1 MCYADKAFEVI
12 KGRSGKMKF
21 LLTAVNAKYIHS
33 NPAVYS
39 LKRYAGEYT
48 DAVEIAEYTIN
59 NRMEDILE
67 DIYRR
72 KPDVIGFSC
81 YIWNI
86 GMIEKLMG
94 ELHKL
99 MPALPVFLGGP
110 EVTYD
115 ADKLLE
121 KYPYVTGIF
130 IGEGEATFAEVVKYY
145 VTKEQV
151 EARCANPGE
160 QSAAGEKA
168 NVSEEKHKSLEDIPG
183 LMLRSGMTPAR
194 APLNLTEV
202 PFLYDDM
209 APFQN
214 RIIYY
219 ETQRGCPF
227 RCSYCLSSIDKTVR
241 FRDIN
246 VVKKELAFFLEKKV
260 KQVKFVDRTFNCN
273 HDHAMAVWQYLYE
286 HDNGVTNFHFEI
298 AGDILREDELA
309 LLKKLRPGLVQFEIG
324 VQSTNTDTLRE
335 IRRVMDIGKLKQVV
349 AAIKA
354 GHNIHVHLDLIAGL
368 PFENYDSFASSFDD
382 VYAMEPDQLQL
393 GFLKVLKGSH
403 MAEMAESYGLVYT
416 DYAPYEVLYTNWL
429 SFTEVCRLK
438 RIEEMVEIYYNSGQ
452 FAHSLPVML
461 ADYAASGEGTFA
473 KGAFAFYE
481 ALADFYEEQGFFVE
495 TPSRIYRYQALLSFA
510 KTIDPQREDLYKELL
525 TFDLYVRENAKSRPD
540 FACSLQEMQ
549 PDIHAF
555 YKKEEKERKYLPH
568 LSGIPAPQLS
578 RMTHLEPFRY
588 SVWETDVSE
597 IKKLAHRTFLLFDY
611 DHRNPLTKEAR
622 TVWLPNE

>member
-1 MCYADKAFEVI
+1 
-12 KGRSGKMKF
+12 MKF
-21 LLTAVNAKYIHS
+21 LLVAVNAKYIHS

-39 LKRYAGEYT
+39 LKRFAGEYT

-72 KPDVIGFSC
+72 KPDAIGFSC

-86 GMIEKLMG
+86 GMVEKLMG

-99 MPALPVFLGGP
+99 LPQLPVFLGGP

-115 ADKLLE
+115 ADKLLR
-121 KYPYVTGIF
+121 KYPYLTGIF
-130 IGEGEATFAEVVKYY
+130 IGEGEATFAQVVKYY
-145 VTKEQV
+145 VKK
-151 EARCANPGE
+151 NPE
-160 QSAAGEKA
+160 
-168 NVSEEKHKSLEDIPG
+168 SLEDIPG
-183 LMLRSGMTPAR
+183 LMLRSGMTPER
-194 APLNLTEV
+194 KPLNLTDV

-209 APFQN
+209 APFTN

-241 FRDIN
+241 FRDIE

-298 AGDILREDELA
+298 AGDILREDEIA
-309 LLKKLRPGLVQFEIG
+309 LVAKMRPGLVQFEIG

-335 IRRVMDIGKLKQVV
+335 IRRVMDIEKLKQVV
-349 AAIKA
+349 AALKA
-354 GHNIHVHLDLIAGL
+354 AHNVHIHLDLIAGL
-368 PFENYDSFASSFDD
+368 PYEDYDSFARSFDD
-382 VYAMEPDQLQL
+382 VYAMEPEQLQL
-393 GFLKVLKGSH
+393 GFLKVLKGSY

-429 SFTEVCRLK
+429 SFTEICRLK

-452 FAHSLPVML
+452 FAHSLPVMI
-461 ADYAASGEGTFA
+461 ADFGSRMAAGQQAFAEEQHGRAASEQ
-473 KGAFAFYE
+473 GAFAFYE
-481 ALADFYEEQGFFVE
+481 ALAAFYEEQGFFVE

-510 KTIDPQREDLYKELL
+510 KTIHPEREELYRELL
-525 TFDLYVRENAKSRPD
+525 LFDLYVRENLKSRPD
-540 FACSLQEMQ
+540 FAPDLHDLQSV
-549 PDIHAF
+549 IHAF
-555 YKKEEKERKYLPH
+555 YKKEESERRYLPH
-568 LSGIPAPQLS
+568 LSEIPAPQLS
-578 RMTHLEPFRY
+578 RMTHLEPFSY
-588 SVWETDVSE
+588 SVWATDVSE
-597 IKKLAHRTFLLFDY
+597 VKRLQEQEFLLFDY
-611 DHRNPLTKEAR
+611 DHRDPLTREAK
-622 TVWLPNE
+622 VLWPENV

>member
-1 MCYADKAFEVI
+1 
-12 KGRSGKMKF
+12 MKF
-21 LLTAVNAKYIHS
+21 LLVAVNAKYIHS

-39 LKRYAGEYT
+39 LKRFAGEYT

-72 KPDVIGFSC
+72 KPDAIGFSC

-86 GMIEKLMG
+86 GMVEKLMG

-99 MPALPVFLGGP
+99 LPKLPVFLGGP

-115 ADKLLE
+115 ADKLLR
-121 KYPYVTGIF
+121 KYPYLTGIF
-130 IGEGEATFAEVVKYY
+130 IGEGEATFAQVVKYY
-145 VTKEQV
+145 VKK
-151 EARCANPGE
+151 NPE
-160 QSAAGEKA
+160 
-168 NVSEEKHKSLEDIPG
+168 SLEDIPG

-194 APLNLTEV
+194 KPLNLTDV

-209 APFQN
+209 APFTN

-241 FRDIN
+241 FRDIE
-246 VVKKELAFFLEKKV
+246 VVKRELAFFLEKKV

-273 HDHAMAVWQYLYE
+273 HDHAMAVWQYIYE

-298 AGDILREDELA
+298 AGDILREDEIA
-309 LLKKLRPGLVQFEIG
+309 LVAKMRPGLVQFEIG

-335 IRRVMDIGKLKQVV
+335 IRRVMDIEKLKQVV
-349 AAIKA
+349 AALKA
-354 GHNIHVHLDLIAGL
+354 AHNVHIHLDLIAGL
-368 PFENYDSFASSFDD
+368 PYEDYDSFARSFDD
-382 VYAMEPDQLQL
+382 VYAMEPEQLQL
-393 GFLKVLKGSH
+393 GFLKVLKGSY

-429 SFTEVCRLK
+429 SFTEICRLK

-452 FAHSLPVML
+452 FAHSLPVMI
-461 ADYAASGEGTFA
+461 ADFGQ
-473 KGAFAFYE
+473 GAFAFYE

-510 KTIDPQREDLYKELL
+510 KTIHPEREELYKELL
-525 TFDLYVRENAKSRPD
+525 LFDLYVRENLKSRPD
-540 FACSLQEMQ
+540 FAPDLHDLQ
-549 PDIHAF
+549 PVIHAF
-555 YKKEEKERKYLPH
+555 YKKEESERRYLPH
-568 LSGIPAPQLS
+568 LSEIPAPQLS
-578 RMTHLEPFRY
+578 RMTHLEPFSY
-588 SVWETDVSE
+588 SVWATDVSE
-597 IKKLAHRTFLLFDY
+597 VKRLQEQAFLLFDY
-611 DHRNPLTKEAR
+611 DHRDPLTREAK
-622 TVWLPNE
+622 VLWPENV

>member
-1 MCYADKAFEVI
+1 
-12 KGRSGKMKF
+12 MKF
-21 LLTAVNAKYIHS
+21 LLVAVNAKYIHS

-39 LKRYAGEYT
+39 LKRFAGEYT

-86 GMIEKLMG
+86 GMVEKLMG

-99 MPALPVFLGGP
+99 LPKLPVFLGGP

-115 ADKLLE
+115 EDKLLR
-121 KYPYVTGIF
+121 KYPYLTGIF
-130 IGEGEATFAEVVKYY
+130 IGEGEATFAQVVKYY
-145 VTKEQV
+145 VKK
-151 EARCANPGE
+151 NPE
-160 QSAAGEKA
+160 
-168 NVSEEKHKSLEDIPG
+168 SLEDIPG
-183 LMLRSGMTPAR
+183 LMLRSGMTPER
-194 APLNLTEV
+194 KPLNLTDV

-209 APFQN
+209 APFTNQ
-214 RIIYY
+214 IIYY

-241 FRDIN
+241 FRDIE

-273 HDHAMAVWQYLYE
+273 HDHAMAVWQYLYD

-298 AGDILREDELA
+298 AGDILREDEIA
-309 LLKKLRPGLVQFEIG
+309 LVAKMRPGLVQFEIG

-335 IRRVMDIGKLKQVV
+335 IRRVMDIEKLKQVV
-349 AAIKA
+349 AALKA
-354 GHNIHVHLDLIAGL
+354 AHNVHIHLDLIAGL
-368 PFENYDSFASSFDD
+368 PYEDYDSFARSFDD
-382 VYAMEPDQLQL
+382 VYAMEPEQLQL
-393 GFLKVLKGSH
+393 GFLKVLKGSY

-429 SFTEVCRLK
+429 SFTEICRLK

-452 FAHSLPVML
+452 FAHSLPVMI
-461 ADYAASGEGTFA
+461 ADFGQ
-473 KGAFAFYE
+473 GAFAFYE

-510 KTIDPQREDLYKELL
+510 KSIHPERQELYKELL
-525 TFDLYVRENAKSRPD
+525 LFDLYVRENLKSRPD
-540 FACSLQEMQ
+540 FAPDLHDLQ
-549 PDIHAF
+549 PVIHAF
-555 YKKEEKERKYLPH
+555 YKKEESERRYLPH
-568 LSGIPAPQLS
+568 LSEIPAPQLS
-578 RMTHLEPFRY
+578 RMTHLEPFSY
-588 SVWETDVSE
+588 SVWATDVSGVKRLPE
-597 IKKLAHRTFLLFDY
+597 QAFLLFDY
-611 DHRNPLTKEAR
+611 DHRDPLTKEAK
-622 TVWLPNE
+622 VLWPENV

>member
-1 MCYADKAFEVI
+1 
-12 KGRSGKMKF
+12 MKF
-21 LLTAVNAKYIHS
+21 LLVAVNAKYIHS

-39 LKRYAGEYT
+39 LKRFAGEYT

-86 GMIEKLMG
+86 GMVEKLMG

-99 MPALPVFLGGP
+99 LPKLPVFLGGP

-115 ADKLLE
+115 ADKLLR
-121 KYPYVTGIF
+121 KYPYLTGIF
-130 IGEGEATFAEVVKYY
+130 IGEGEATFAQVVKYY
-145 VTKEQV
+145 VKK
-151 EARCANPGE
+151 NPE
-160 QSAAGEKA
+160 
-168 NVSEEKHKSLEDIPG
+168 SLEDIPG
-183 LMLRSGMTPAR
+183 LMLRSGMTPER
-194 APLNLTEV
+194 KPLNLTDV

-209 APFQN
+209 APFTN

-241 FRDIN
+241 FRDIE

-273 HDHAMAVWQYLYE
+273 HDHAMAVWQYLYD

-298 AGDILREDELA
+298 AGDILRENEIA
-309 LLKKLRPGLVQFEIG
+309 LVAKMRPGLVQFEIG

-335 IRRVMDIGKLKQVV
+335 IRRVMDIEKLKQVV
-349 AAIKA
+349 AALKA
-354 GHNIHVHLDLIAGL
+354 AHNVHIHLDLIAGL
-368 PFENYDSFASSFDD
+368 PYEDYDSFARSFDD
-382 VYAMEPDQLQL
+382 VYAMEPEQLQL
-393 GFLKVLKGSH
+393 GFLKVLKGSY

-429 SFTEVCRLK
+429 SFTEICRLK

-452 FAHSLPVML
+452 FAHSLPVMI
-461 ADYAASGEGTFA
+461 ADFGQ
-473 KGAFAFYE
+473 GAFAFYE

-510 KTIDPQREDLYKELL
+510 KTIHPERRELYKELL
-525 TFDLYVRENAKSRPD
+525 LFDLYVRENLKSRPD
-540 FACSLQEMQ
+540 FAPDLHDLQ
-549 PDIHAF
+549 PVIHAF
-555 YKKEEKERKYLPH
+555 YKKEESERRYLPH
-568 LSGIPAPQLS
+568 LSEIPAPQLS
-578 RMTHLEPFRY
+578 RMTHLEPFSY
-588 SVWETDVSE
+588 SVWATDVSE
-597 IKKLAHRTFLLFDY
+597 VKKLPEQAFLLFDY
-611 DHRNPLTKEAR
+611 DHRDPLTREAK
-622 TVWLPNE
+622 VLWPENV

>member
-1 MCYADKAFEVI
+1 
-12 KGRSGKMKF
+12 MKF
-21 LLTAVNAKYIHS
+21 LLVAVNAKYIHS

-39 LKRYAGEYT
+39 LKRFAGEYT

-72 KPDVIGFSC
+72 KPDVTGFSC

-86 GMIEKLMG
+86 GMVEKLMG

-99 MPALPVFLGGP
+99 LPGLPMFLGGP

-115 ADKLLE
+115 ADKLLR
-121 KYPYVTGIF
+121 KYPYLTGIF
-130 IGEGEATFAEVVKYY
+130 IGEGEATFAQVVKYY
-145 VTKEQV
+145 VKNAQ
-151 EARCANPGE
+151 AAGE
-160 QSAAGEKA
+160 EMPTGKQSAAGKEA
-168 NVSEEKHKSLEDIPG
+168 NVPDEEPESLEDIPG

-194 APLNLTEV
+194 KPLNLTDV

-209 APFQN
+209 APFTN

-241 FRDIN
+241 FRDIE

-260 KQVKFVDRTFNCN
+260 KQVKFVDRTFNCS
-273 HDHAMAVWQYLYE
+273 HDHAMAIWQYLYE

-298 AGDILREDELA
+298 AGDILREDEIA
-309 LLKKLRPGLVQFEIG
+309 LVAKMRPGLVQFEIG
-324 VQSTNTDTLRE
+324 VQSTNTETLRE
-335 IRRVMDIGKLKQVV
+335 IRRVMDIEKLKQVV
-349 AAIKA
+349 AALKA
-354 GHNIHVHLDLIAGL
+354 AHNVHIHLDLIAGL
-368 PFENYDSFASSFDD
+368 PYENYDSFARSFDD

-393 GFLKVLKGSH
+393 GFLKVLKGSY
-403 MAEMAESYGLVYT
+403 MAEMAESYGLAYT

-452 FAHSLPVML
+452 FAHSLPVMI
-461 ADYAASGEGTFA
+461 ADFGSKMAAGQQAFAEEQHGRAASGQGT
-473 KGAFAFYE
+473 FAFYE
-481 ALADFYEEQGFFVE
+481 ALAAFYEEQGFFVE
-495 TPSRIYRYQALLSFA
+495 TPSRVYRYQALLSFA
-510 KTIDPQREDLYKELL
+510 KTINPEHEELYKELL
-525 TFDLYVRENAKSRPD
+525 IFDLYVRENLKSRPD
-540 FACSLQEMQ
+540 FAPDLHELQPAM
-549 PDIHAF
+549 HAF
-555 YKKEEKERKYLPH
+555 YKKEETERKYLPH

-578 RMTHLEPFRY
+578 RMTHLEPFSY
-588 SVWETDVSE
+588 SVWATDVSE
-597 IKKLAHRTFLLFDY
+597 VKKLPEQAFLLFDY
-611 DHRNPLTKEAR
+611 DHRHPLTREAK
-622 TVWLPNE
+622 VLWLENV

>member
-1 MCYADKAFEVI
+1 
-12 KGRSGKMKF
+12 MKF
-21 LLTAVNAKYIHS
+21 LLVAVNAKYIHS

-39 LKRYAGEYT
+39 LKRFAGEYT

-72 KPDVIGFSC
+72 KPDAIGFSC

-86 GMIEKLMG
+86 GMVEKLMG

-99 MPALPVFLGGP
+99 LPRLPVFLGGP

-115 ADKLLE
+115 ADKLLR
-121 KYPYVTGIF
+121 KYPYLTGIF
-130 IGEGEATFAEVVKYY
+130 IGEGEATFAQVVKYY
-145 VTKEQV
+145 VKK
-151 EARCANPGE
+151 NPE
-160 QSAAGEKA
+160 
-168 NVSEEKHKSLEDIPG
+168 SLEDIPG
-183 LMLRSGMTPAR
+183 LMLRSGMTPER
-194 APLNLTEV
+194 KPLNLTDV

-209 APFQN
+209 APFTN

-241 FRDIN
+241 FRDIE

-298 AGDILREDELA
+298 AGDILREDEIA
-309 LLKKLRPGLVQFEIG
+309 LVAKMRPGLVQFEIG

-349 AAIKA
+349 AALKA
-354 GHNIHVHLDLIAGL
+354 AHNVHIHLDLIAGL
-368 PFENYDSFASSFDD
+368 PYEDYDSFARSFDD
-382 VYAMEPDQLQL
+382 VYAMEPEQLQL
-393 GFLKVLKGSH
+393 GFLKVLKGSY

-429 SFTEVCRLK
+429 SFTEICRLK

-452 FAHSLPVML
+452 FAHSLPVMIADFGSRMAAGQQAL
-461 ADYAASGEGTFA
+461 AEEQHGRAVSGQ
-473 KGAFAFYE
+473 GAFAFYE
-481 ALADFYEEQGFFVE
+481 DLAAFYEEQGFFVE

-510 KTIDPQREDLYKELL
+510 KTIHPEREELYRELL
-525 TFDLYVRENAKSRPD
+525 LFDLYVRENLKSRPD
-540 FACSLQEMQ
+540 FAPDLHDLQSV
-549 PDIHAF
+549 IHAF
-555 YKKEEKERKYLPH
+555 YKKEESERRYLPH
-568 LSGIPAPQLS
+568 LSEIPAPQLS
-578 RMTHLEPFRY
+578 RMTHLEPFSY
-588 SVWETDVSE
+588 SVWATDVSE
-597 IKKLAHRTFLLFDY
+597 VKRLQEQAFLLFDY
-611 DHRNPLTKEAR
+611 DHRDPLTREAK
-622 TVWLPNE
+622 VLWPENM

>member
-1 MCYADKAFEVI
+1 
-12 KGRSGKMKF
+12 MKF
-21 LLTAVNAKYIHS
+21 LLVAVNAKYIHS

-39 LKRYAGEYT
+39 LKRFAGEYT

-72 KPDVIGFSC
+72 KPDAIGFSC

-86 GMIEKLMG
+86 GMVEKLMG

-99 MPALPVFLGGP
+99 LPRLPVFLGGP

-115 ADKLLE
+115 ADKLLR
-121 KYPYVTGIF
+121 KYPYLTGIF
-130 IGEGEATFAEVVKYY
+130 IGEGEATFAQVVKYY
-145 VTKEQV
+145 VKK
-151 EARCANPGE
+151 NPE
-160 QSAAGEKA
+160 
-168 NVSEEKHKSLEDIPG
+168 SLEDIPG
-183 LMLRSGMTPAR
+183 LMLRSGMTPER
-194 APLNLTEV
+194 KPLNLTDV

-209 APFQN
+209 APFTN

-241 FRDIN
+241 FRDIE

-298 AGDILREDELA
+298 AGDILREDEIA
-309 LLKKLRPGLVQFEIG
+309 LVAKMRPGLVQFEIG

-335 IRRVMDIGKLKQVV
+335 IRRVMDIEKLKQVV
-349 AAIKA
+349 AALKA
-354 GHNIHVHLDLIAGL
+354 AHNVHIHLDLIAGL
-368 PFENYDSFASSFDD
+368 PYEDYDSFARSFDD
-382 VYAMEPDQLQL
+382 VYAMEPEQLQL
-393 GFLKVLKGSH
+393 GFLKVLKGSY

-429 SFTEVCRLK
+429 SFTEICRLK

-452 FAHSLPVML
+452 FAHSLPVMIADFGSRMAAGQQAL
-461 ADYAASGEGTFA
+461 AEEQHGRAVSGQ
-473 KGAFAFYE
+473 GAFAFYE
-481 ALADFYEEQGFFVE
+481 ALAAFYEEQGFFVE

-510 KTIDPQREDLYKELL
+510 KTIHPEREELYKELL
-525 TFDLYVRENAKSRPD
+525 LFDLYVRENLKSRPD
-540 FACSLQEMQ
+540 FAPDLHDLQ
-549 PDIHAF
+549 PVIHAF
-555 YKKEEKERKYLPH
+555 YKKEESERRYLPH
-568 LSGIPAPQLS
+568 LSEIPAPQLS
-578 RMTHLEPFRY
+578 RMTHLEPFSY
-588 SVWETDVSE
+588 SVWATDVSE
-597 IKKLAHRTFLLFDY
+597 VKRLPEQEFLLFDY
-611 DHRNPLTKEAR
+611 DHRDPLTREAK
-622 TVWLPNE
+622 VLWPENV

>member
-1 MCYADKAFEVI
+1 
-12 KGRSGKMKF
+12 MKF
-21 LLTAVNAKYIHS
+21 LLVAVNAKYIHS

-39 LKRYAGEYT
+39 LKRFAGEYT

-72 KPDVIGFSC
+72 KPDAIGFSC

-86 GMIEKLMG
+86 GMVEKLMG

-99 MPALPVFLGGP
+99 LPQLPVFLGGP

-115 ADKLLE
+115 ADKLLR
-121 KYPYVTGIF
+121 KYPYLTGIF
-130 IGEGEATFAEVVKYY
+130 IGEGEATFAQVVKYY
-145 VTKEQV
+145 VKK
-151 EARCANPGE
+151 NPE
-160 QSAAGEKA
+160 
-168 NVSEEKHKSLEDIPG
+168 SLEDIPG
-183 LMLRSGMTPAR
+183 LMLRSGMTPER
-194 APLNLTEV
+194 KPLNLTDV

-209 APFQN
+209 APFTN

-241 FRDIN
+241 FRDIE

-298 AGDILREDELA
+298 AGDILREDEIA
-309 LLKKLRPGLVQFEIG
+309 LVAKMRPGLVQFEIG

-335 IRRVMDIGKLKQVV
+335 IRRVMDIEKLKQVV
-349 AAIKA
+349 AALKA
-354 GHNIHVHLDLIAGL
+354 AHNVHIHLDLIAGL
-368 PFENYDSFASSFDD
+368 PYEDYDSFARSFDD
-382 VYAMEPDQLQL
+382 VYAMEPEQLQL
-393 GFLKVLKGSH
+393 GFLKVLKGSY

-429 SFTEVCRLK
+429 SFTEICRLK

-452 FAHSLPVML
+452 FAHSLPVMIADFGSRMAAGQQAL
-461 ADYAASGEGTFA
+461 AEEQHGRAVSGQ
-473 KGAFAFYE
+473 GAFAFYE
-481 ALADFYEEQGFFVE
+481 ALAAFYEEQGFFVE

-510 KTIDPQREDLYKELL
+510 KTIHPEREELYKELL
-525 TFDLYVRENAKSRPD
+525 LFDLYVRENLKSRPD
-540 FACSLQEMQ
+540 FAPDLHDLQSV
-549 PDIHAF
+549 IHAF
-555 YKKEEKERKYLPH
+555 YKKEESERRYLPH
-568 LSGIPAPQLS
+568 LSEIPAPQLS
-578 RMTHLEPFRY
+578 RMTHLEPFSY
-588 SVWETDVSE
+588 SVWATDVSE
-597 IKKLAHRTFLLFDY
+597 VKKLQEQIFLLFDY
-611 DHRNPLTKEAR
+611 DHRDPLTREAK
-622 TVWLPNE
+622 VLWPENV

>member
-1 MCYADKAFEVI
+1 
-12 KGRSGKMKF
+12 MKF
-21 LLTAVNAKYIHS
+21 LLVAVNAKYIHS

-39 LKRYAGEYT
+39 LKRFAGEYT

-72 KPDVIGFSC
+72 KPDAIGFSC

-86 GMIEKLMG
+86 GMVEKLMG

-99 MPALPVFLGGP
+99 LPKLPVFLGGP

-115 ADKLLE
+115 ADKLLR
-121 KYPYVTGIF
+121 KYPYLTGIF
-130 IGEGEATFAEVVKYY
+130 IGEGEATFAQVVKYY
-145 VTKEQV
+145 VKK
-151 EARCANPGE
+151 NPE
-160 QSAAGEKA
+160 
-168 NVSEEKHKSLEDIPG
+168 SLEDIPG
-183 LMLRSGMTPAR
+183 LMLRSGMTPER
-194 APLNLTEV
+194 KPLNLTDV

-209 APFQN
+209 APFTN

-241 FRDIN
+241 FRDIE

-273 HDHAMAVWQYLYE
+273 HDHAVAVWQYLYE

-298 AGDILREDELA
+298 AGDILREDEIA
-309 LLKKLRPGLVQFEIG
+309 LVAKMRPGLVQFEIG

-335 IRRVMDIGKLKQVV
+335 IRRVMDIEKLKQVV
-349 AAIKA
+349 AALKA
-354 GHNIHVHLDLIAGL
+354 AHNVHIHLDLIAGL
-368 PFENYDSFASSFDD
+368 PYEDYDSFARSFDD
-382 VYAMEPDQLQL
+382 VYAMEPEQLQL
-393 GFLKVLKGSH
+393 GFLKVLKGSY

-429 SFTEVCRLK
+429 SFTEICRLK

-452 FAHSLPVML
+452 FAHSLPVMI
-461 ADYAASGEGTFA
+461 ADFGQ
-473 KGAFAFYE
+473 GAFAFYE
-481 ALADFYEEQGFFVE
+481 ALAAFYEEQGFFVE

-510 KTIDPQREDLYKELL
+510 KTIHPEREELYKELL
-525 TFDLYVRENAKSRPD
+525 LFDLYVRENLKSRPD
-540 FACSLQEMQ
+540 FAPDLHDLQ
-549 PDIHAF
+549 PVIHAF
-555 YKKEEKERKYLPH
+555 YKKEESERRYLPH
-568 LSGIPAPQLS
+568 LSEIPAPQLS
-578 RMTHLEPFRY
+578 RMTHLEPFSY
-588 SVWETDVSE
+588 SVWATDVSE
-597 IKKLAHRTFLLFDY
+597 VKRLQEQEFLLFDY
-611 DHRNPLTKEAR
+611 DHRDPLTREAK
-622 TVWLPNE
+622 VLWPENV

>member
-1 MCYADKAFEVI
+1 
-12 KGRSGKMKF
+12 MKF
-21 LLTAVNAKYIHS
+21 LLVAVNAKYIHS

-39 LKRYAGEYT
+39 LKRFAGEYT

-72 KPDVIGFSC
+72 KPDAIGFSC

-86 GMIEKLMG
+86 GMVEKLMG

-99 MPALPVFLGGP
+99 LPKLPVFLGGP

-115 ADKLLE
+115 ADKLLR
-121 KYPYVTGIF
+121 KYPYLTGIF
-130 IGEGEATFAEVVKYY
+130 IGEGEATFAQVVKYY
-145 VTKEQV
+145 VKK
-151 EARCANPGE
+151 NPE
-160 QSAAGEKA
+160 
-168 NVSEEKHKSLEDIPG
+168 SLEDIPG
-183 LMLRSGMTPAR
+183 LMLRSGMTPER
-194 APLNLTEV
+194 KPLNLTDV

-209 APFQN
+209 APFTN

-241 FRDIN
+241 FRDIE

-298 AGDILREDELA
+298 AGDILREDEIA
-309 LLKKLRPGLVQFEIG
+309 LVAKMRPGLVQFEIG

-335 IRRVMDIGKLKQVV
+335 IRRVMDIEKLKQVV
-349 AAIKA
+349 AALKA
-354 GHNIHVHLDLIAGL
+354 AHNVHIHLDLIAGL
-368 PFENYDSFASSFDD
+368 PYEDYDSFARSFDD
-382 VYAMEPDQLQL
+382 VYAMEPEQLQL
-393 GFLKVLKGSH
+393 GFLKVLKGSY

-429 SFTEVCRLK
+429 SFTEICRLK

-452 FAHSLPVML
+452 FAHSLPVMIADFGSRMAAGQQAL
-461 ADYAASGEGTFA
+461 AEEQHGRAVSGQ
-473 KGAFAFYE
+473 GAFAFYE
-481 ALADFYEEQGFFVE
+481 ALAAFYEEQGFFVE

-510 KTIDPQREDLYKELL
+510 KTIHPEREELYKELL
-525 TFDLYVRENAKSRPD
+525 LFDLYVRENLKSRPD
-540 FACSLQEMQ
+540 FAPDLHDLQ
-549 PDIHAF
+549 PVIHAF
-555 YKKEEKERKYLPH
+555 YKKEESERRYLPH
-568 LSGIPAPQLS
+568 LSEISAPQLS
-578 RMTHLEPFRY
+578 RMTHLEPFSY
-588 SVWETDVSE
+588 SVWATDVSE
-597 IKKLAHRTFLLFDY
+597 VKRLQEQVFLLFDY
-611 DHRNPLTKEAR
+611 DHRDPLTREAK
-622 TVWLPNE
+622 VLWPENV

>member
-1 MCYADKAFEVI
+1 
-12 KGRSGKMKF
+12 MKF
-21 LLTAVNAKYIHS
+21 LLVAVNAKYIHS

-39 LKRYAGEYT
+39 LKRFAGEYT

-72 KPDVIGFSC
+72 KPDAIGFSC

-86 GMIEKLMG
+86 GMVEKLMG

-99 MPALPVFLGGP
+99 LPQLPVFLGGP

-115 ADKLLE
+115 ADKLLR
-121 KYPYVTGIF
+121 KYPYLTGIF
-130 IGEGEATFAEVVKYY
+130 IGEGEATFAQVVKYY
-145 VTKEQV
+145 VKK
-151 EARCANPGE
+151 NPE
-160 QSAAGEKA
+160 
-168 NVSEEKHKSLEDIPG
+168 SLEDIPG
-183 LMLRSGMTPAR
+183 LMLRSGMTPER
-194 APLNLTEV
+194 KPLNLTDV

-209 APFQN
+209 APFTN

-241 FRDIN
+241 FRDIE

-273 HDHAMAVWQYLYE
+273 HDHAMAVWQYLYD

-298 AGDILREDELA
+298 AGDILREDEIA
-309 LLKKLRPGLVQFEIG
+309 LVAKMRPGLVQFEIG

-335 IRRVMDIGKLKQVV
+335 IRRVMDIEKLKQVV
-349 AAIKA
+349 AALKA
-354 GHNIHVHLDLIAGL
+354 AHKVHIHLDLIAGL
-368 PFENYDSFASSFDD
+368 PYEDYDSFARSFDD
-382 VYAMEPDQLQL
+382 VYAMEPEQLQL
-393 GFLKVLKGSH
+393 GFLKVLKGSY

-429 SFTEVCRLK
+429 SFTEICRLK

-452 FAHSLPVML
+452 FAHSLPVMIADFGSRMAAGQQAL
-461 ADYAASGEGTFA
+461 AEEQHGRAVSGQ
-473 KGAFAFYE
+473 GAFAFYE

-510 KTIDPQREDLYKELL
+510 KTIHPEREELYKELL
-525 TFDLYVRENAKSRPD
+525 LFDLYVRENLKSRPD
-540 FACSLQEMQ
+540 FAPDLHDLQ
-549 PDIHAF
+549 PVIHAF
-555 YKKEEKERKYLPH
+555 YKKEESERRYLPH
-568 LSGIPAPQLS
+568 LSEIPAPQLS
-578 RMTHLEPFRY
+578 RMTHLEPFSY
-588 SVWETDVSE
+588 SVWATDVSE
-597 IKKLAHRTFLLFDY
+597 VKRLQEQAFLLFDY
-611 DHRNPLTKEAR
+611 DHRDPLTREAK
-622 TVWLPNE
+622 VLWPENV

>member
-1 MCYADKAFEVI
+1 
-12 KGRSGKMKF
+12 MKF
-21 LLTAVNAKYIHS
+21 LLVAVNAKYIHS

-39 LKRYAGEYT
+39 LKRFAGEYT

-72 KPDVIGFSC
+72 KPDAIGFSC

-86 GMIEKLMG
+86 GMVEKLMG

-99 MPALPVFLGGP
+99 LPKLPVFLGGP

-115 ADKLLE
+115 ADKLLR
-121 KYPYVTGIF
+121 KYPYLTGIF
-130 IGEGEATFAEVVKYY
+130 IGEGEATFAQVVKYY
-145 VTKEQV
+145 VKKSPE
-151 EARCANPGE
+151 
-160 QSAAGEKA
+160 
-168 NVSEEKHKSLEDIPG
+168 SLEDIPG

-194 APLNLTEV
+194 ESLNLTDV

-209 APFQN
+209 APFTN

-241 FRDIN
+241 FRDIE
-246 VVKKELAFFLEKKV
+246 VVKRELAFFLEKKV

-286 HDNGVTNFHFEI
+286 HDNSVTNFHFEI
-298 AGDILREDELA
+298 AGDILREDEIA
-309 LLKKLRPGLVQFEIG
+309 LVAKMRPGLVQFEIG

-335 IRRVMDIGKLKQVV
+335 IRRVMDIEKLKQVV
-349 AAIKA
+349 AALKA
-354 GHNIHVHLDLIAGL
+354 AHNVHIHLDLIAGL
-368 PFENYDSFASSFDD
+368 PYEDYDSFARSFDD
-382 VYAMEPDQLQL
+382 VYAMEPEQLQL
-393 GFLKVLKGSH
+393 GFLKVLKGSY

-429 SFTEVCRLK
+429 SFTEICRLK

-452 FAHSLPVML
+452 FAHSLPVMI
-461 ADYAASGEGTFA
+461 ADFGSKMAVGQQAFAEEQHGCAASEQ
-473 KGAFAFYE
+473 GAFAFYE
-481 ALADFYEEQGFFVE
+481 ALAAFYEEQGFFVE

-510 KTIDPQREDLYKELL
+510 KTIHPEREELYKELL
-525 TFDLYVRENAKSRPD
+525 LFDLYVRENLKSRPD
-540 FACSLQEMQ
+540 FAPDLHDLQ
-549 PDIHAF
+549 PVIHAF
-555 YKKEEKERKYLPH
+555 YKKEESERRYLPH
-568 LSGIPAPQLS
+568 LSEIPAPQLS
-578 RMTHLEPFRY
+578 RMTHLEPFFY
-588 SVWETDVSE
+588 SVWATDVSE
-597 IKKLAHRTFLLFDY
+597 VKRLPEQAFLLFDY
-611 DHRNPLTKEAR
+611 DHRDPLTREAK
-622 TVWLPNE
+622 VLWPENV

>member
-1 MCYADKAFEVI
+1 
-12 KGRSGKMKF
+12 MKF
-21 LLTAVNAKYIHS
+21 LLVAVNAKYIHS

-39 LKRYAGEYT
+39 LKRFAGEYT

-72 KPDVIGFSC
+72 KPDAIGFSC

-86 GMIEKLMG
+86 GMVEKLMG

-99 MPALPVFLGGP
+99 LPQLPVFLGGP

-115 ADKLLE
+115 ADKLLR
-121 KYPYVTGIF
+121 KYPYLTGIF
-130 IGEGEATFAEVVKYY
+130 IGEGEATFAQVVKYY
-145 VTKEQV
+145 VKKSPE
-151 EARCANPGE
+151 
-160 QSAAGEKA
+160 
-168 NVSEEKHKSLEDIPG
+168 SLEDIPG
-183 LMLRSGMTPAR
+183 LMLRSGMTPER
-194 APLNLTEV
+194 KPLNLTDV

-209 APFQN
+209 APFTN

-241 FRDIN
+241 FRDIE

-298 AGDILREDELA
+298 AGDILREDEIA
-309 LLKKLRPGLVQFEIG
+309 LVAKMRPDLVQFEIG
-324 VQSTNTDTLRE
+324 VQSTNIDTLRE
-335 IRRVMDIGKLKQVV
+335 IRRVMDIEKLKQVV
-349 AAIKA
+349 AALKA
-354 GHNIHVHLDLIAGL
+354 AHNVHIHLDLIAGL
-368 PFENYDSFASSFDD
+368 PYEDYDSFARSFDD
-382 VYAMEPDQLQL
+382 VYAMEPEQLQL
-393 GFLKVLKGSH
+393 GFLKVLKGSY

-429 SFTEVCRLK
+429 SFTEICRLK

-452 FAHSLPVML
+452 FAHSLPVMI
-461 ADYAASGEGTFA
+461 ADFRSKMAAGQQNFAEEQHGRATSGQ
-473 KGAFAFYE
+473 GAFAFYE
-481 ALADFYEEQGFFVE
+481 ALAAFYEEQGFFVE

-510 KTIDPQREDLYKELL
+510 KTIHPEREELYKELL
-525 TFDLYVRENAKSRPD
+525 LFDLYVRENLKSRPD
-540 FACSLQEMQ
+540 FAPDLHDLQ
-549 PDIHAF
+549 PVIHAF
-555 YKKEEKERKYLPH
+555 YKKEESERRYLPH
-568 LSGIPAPQLS
+568 LSEIPAPQLS
-578 RMTHLEPFRY
+578 RMTHLEPFSY
-588 SVWETDVSE
+588 SVWATDVSE
-597 IKKLAHRTFLLFDY
+597 VKRLQEQEFLLFDY
-611 DHRNPLTKEAR
+611 DHRDPLTREAK
-622 TVWLPNE
+622 VLWPENV

>member
-1 MCYADKAFEVI
+1 
-12 KGRSGKMKF
+12 MKF
-21 LLTAVNAKYIHS
+21 LLVAVNAKYIHS

-39 LKRYAGEYT
+39 LKRFAGEYT

-72 KPDVIGFSC
+72 KPDAIGFSC

-86 GMIEKLMG
+86 GMVEKLMG

-99 MPALPVFLGGP
+99 LPKLPVFLGGP

-115 ADKLLE
+115 ADKLLR
-121 KYPYVTGIF
+121 KYPYLTGIF
-130 IGEGEATFAEVVKYY
+130 IGEGEATFAQVVKYY
-145 VTKEQV
+145 VKK
-151 EARCANPGE
+151 NPE
-160 QSAAGEKA
+160 
-168 NVSEEKHKSLEDIPG
+168 SLEDIPG
-183 LMLRSGMTPAR
+183 LMLRSGMTPER
-194 APLNLTEV
+194 KPLNLTDV

-209 APFQN
+209 APFTN

-241 FRDIN
+241 FRDIE
-246 VVKKELAFFLEKKV
+246 VVKRELAFFLEKKV

-298 AGDILREDELA
+298 AGDILREDEIA
-309 LLKKLRPGLVQFEIG
+309 LVAKMRPGLVQFEIG

-335 IRRVMDIGKLKQVV
+335 IRRVMDIEKLKQVV
-349 AAIKA
+349 AALKA
-354 GHNIHVHLDLIAGL
+354 AHNVHIHLDLIAGL
-368 PFENYDSFASSFDD
+368 PYEDYDSFARSFDD
-382 VYAMEPDQLQL
+382 VYAMEPEQLQL
-393 GFLKVLKGSH
+393 GFLKVLKGSY

-429 SFTEVCRLK
+429 SFTEICRLK

-452 FAHSLPVML
+452 FAHSLPVMIADFGSRMAAGQQAL
-461 ADYAASGEGTFA
+461 AEEQHGRAVSGQ
-473 KGAFAFYE
+473 GAFAFYE
-481 ALADFYEEQGFFVE
+481 ALAAFYEEQGFFVE

-510 KTIDPQREDLYKELL
+510 KTIHPEREELYKELL
-525 TFDLYVRENAKSRPD
+525 LFDLYVRENLKSRPD
-540 FACSLQEMQ
+540 FAPDLHDLQ
-549 PDIHAF
+549 PVIHAF
-555 YKKEEKERKYLPH
+555 YKKEESERRYLPH
-568 LSGIPAPQLS
+568 LSEIPAPQLS
-578 RMTHLEPFRY
+578 RMTHLEPFSY
-588 SVWETDVSE
+588 SVWATDVSE
-597 IKKLAHRTFLLFDY
+597 VKKLQEQIFLLFDY
-611 DHRNPLTKEAR
+611 DHRDPLTREAK
-622 TVWLPNE
+622 VLWPENV

>member
-1 MCYADKAFEVI
+1 
-12 KGRSGKMKF
+12 MKF
-21 LLTAVNAKYIHS
+21 LLVAVNAKYIHS

-39 LKRYAGEYT
+39 LKRFAGEYT

-86 GMIEKLMG
+86 GMVEKLMG

-99 MPALPVFLGGP
+99 LPKLPVFLGGP

-115 ADKLLE
+115 ADKLLR
-121 KYPYVTGIF
+121 KYPYLTGIF
-130 IGEGEATFAEVVKYY
+130 IGEGEATFAQVVKYY
-145 VTKEQV
+145 VKK
-151 EARCANPGE
+151 NPE
-160 QSAAGEKA
+160 
-168 NVSEEKHKSLEDIPG
+168 SLEDIPG
-183 LMLRSGMTPAR
+183 LMLRSGMTPER
-194 APLNLTEV
+194 KPLNLTDV

-209 APFQN
+209 APFTN

-241 FRDIN
+241 FRDIE

-273 HDHAMAVWQYLYE
+273 HDHAMAVWQYLYD

-298 AGDILREDELA
+298 AGDILREDEIA
-309 LLKKLRPGLVQFEIG
+309 LVAKMRPGLVQFEIG

-335 IRRVMDIGKLKQVV
+335 IRRVMDIEKLKQVV
-349 AAIKA
+349 AALKA
-354 GHNIHVHLDLIAGL
+354 AHNVHIHLDLIAGL
-368 PFENYDSFASSFDD
+368 PYEDYDSFARSFDD
-382 VYAMEPDQLQL
+382 VYAMEPEQLQL
-393 GFLKVLKGSH
+393 GFLKVLKGSY

-429 SFTEVCRLK
+429 SFTEICRLK

-452 FAHSLPVML
+452 FAHSLPVMI
-461 ADYAASGEGTFA
+461 ADFGQ
-473 KGAFAFYE
+473 GAFAFYE

-510 KTIDPQREDLYKELL
+510 KSIHPERQELYKELL
-525 TFDLYVRENAKSRPD
+525 LFDLYVRENLKSRPD
-540 FACSLQEMQ
+540 FAPDLHDLQ
-549 PDIHAF
+549 PVIHAF
-555 YKKEEKERKYLPH
+555 YKKEESERRYLPH
-568 LSGIPAPQLS
+568 LSEIPAPQLS
-578 RMTHLEPFRY
+578 RMTHLEPFSY
-588 SVWETDVSE
+588 SVWATDVSGVKRLPE
-597 IKKLAHRTFLLFDY
+597 QAFLLFDY
-611 DHRNPLTKEAR
+611 DHRDPLTREAK
-622 TVWLPNE
+622 VLWPENV

>member
-1 MCYADKAFEVI
+1 
-12 KGRSGKMKF
+12 MKF
-21 LLTAVNAKYIHS
+21 LLVAVNAKYIHS

-39 LKRYAGEYT
+39 LKRFAGEYT

-86 GMIEKLMG
+86 GMVEKLMG

-99 MPALPVFLGGP
+99 LPKLPVFLGGP

-115 ADKLLE
+115 ADKLLR
-121 KYPYVTGIF
+121 KYPYLTGIF
-130 IGEGEATFAEVVKYY
+130 IGEGEATFAQVVKYY
-145 VTKEQV
+145 VKK
-151 EARCANPGE
+151 NPE
-160 QSAAGEKA
+160 
-168 NVSEEKHKSLEDIPG
+168 SLEDIPG
-183 LMLRSGMTPAR
+183 LMLRSGMTPER
-194 APLNLTEV
+194 KPLNLTDV

-209 APFQN
+209 APFTN

-241 FRDIN
+241 FRDIE

-273 HDHAMAVWQYLYE
+273 HDHAMAVWQYLYD

-298 AGDILREDELA
+298 AGDILREDEIA
-309 LLKKLRPGLVQFEIG
+309 LVAKMRPGLVQFEIG

-335 IRRVMDIGKLKQVV
+335 IRRVMDIEKLKQVV
-349 AAIKA
+349 AALKA
-354 GHNIHVHLDLIAGL
+354 AHNVHIHLDLIAGL
-368 PFENYDSFASSFDD
+368 PYEDYDSFARSFDD
-382 VYAMEPDQLQL
+382 VYAMEPEQLQL
-393 GFLKVLKGSH
+393 GFLKVLKGSY

-429 SFTEVCRLK
+429 SFTEICRLK
-438 RIEEMVEIYYNSGQ
+438 RIEEMVKIYYNSGQ
-452 FAHSLPVML
+452 FAHSLPVMI
-461 ADYAASGEGTFA
+461 ADLGQ
-473 KGAFAFYE
+473 GAFAFYE

-510 KTIDPQREDLYKELL
+510 KTIHPERQELYKELL
-525 TFDLYVRENAKSRPD
+525 LFDLYVRENLKSRPD
-540 FACSLQEMQ
+540 FAPDLHDLQ
-549 PDIHAF
+549 PVIHAF
-555 YKKEEKERKYLPH
+555 YKKEESERRYLPH
-568 LSGIPAPQLS
+568 LSEIPAPQLS
-578 RMTHLEPFRY
+578 RMTHLEPFSY
-588 SVWETDVSE
+588 SVWATDVSGVKRLPE
-597 IKKLAHRTFLLFDY
+597 QAFLLFDY
-611 DHRNPLTKEAR
+611 DHRDPLTREAK
-622 TVWLPNE
+622 VLWPENM

>member
-1 MCYADKAFEVI
+1 
-12 KGRSGKMKF
+12 MKF
-21 LLTAVNAKYIHS
+21 LLVAVNAKYIHS

-39 LKRYAGEYT
+39 LKRFAGEYT

-72 KPDVIGFSC
+72 KPDAIGFSC

-86 GMIEKLMG
+86 GMVEKLMG

-99 MPALPVFLGGP
+99 LPKLPVFLGGP

-115 ADKLLE
+115 ADKLLR
-121 KYPYVTGIF
+121 KYPYLTGIF
-130 IGEGEATFAEVVKYY
+130 IGEGEATFAQVVKYY
-145 VTKEQV
+145 VKKSPE
-151 EARCANPGE
+151 
-160 QSAAGEKA
+160 
-168 NVSEEKHKSLEDIPG
+168 SLEDIPG
-183 LMLRSGMTPAR
+183 LMLRSGMTPER
-194 APLNLTEV
+194 KPLNLTDV

-209 APFQN
+209 APFTN

-241 FRDIN
+241 FRDIE
-246 VVKKELAFFLEKKV
+246 VVKRELAFFLEKKV

-298 AGDILREDELA
+298 AGDILREDEIA
-309 LLKKLRPGLVQFEIG
+309 LVAKMRPGLVQFEIG

-349 AAIKA
+349 AALKA
-354 GHNIHVHLDLIAGL
+354 AHNVHIHLDLIAGL
-368 PFENYDSFASSFDD
+368 PYEDYDSFARSFDD
-382 VYAMEPDQLQL
+382 VYAMEPEQLQL
-393 GFLKVLKGSH
+393 GFLKVLKGSY

-429 SFTEVCRLK
+429 SFTEICRLK

-452 FAHSLPVML
+452 FAHSLPVMI
-461 ADYAASGEGTFA
+461 ADFGQ
-473 KGAFAFYE
+473 GAFAFYE
-481 ALADFYEEQGFFVE
+481 ALAAFYEEQGFFVE

-510 KTIDPQREDLYKELL
+510 KTIHPEREELYRELL
-525 TFDLYVRENAKSRPD
+525 LFDLYVRENLKSRPD
-540 FACSLQEMQ
+540 FAPDLHDLQ
-549 PDIHAF
+549 PVIHAF
-555 YKKEEKERKYLPH
+555 YKKEESERRYLPH
-568 LSGIPAPQLS
+568 LSEIPAPQLS
-578 RMTHLEPFRY
+578 RMTHLEPFSY
-588 SVWETDVSE
+588 SVWATDVSE
-597 IKKLAHRTFLLFDY
+597 VKRLQEQEFLLFDY
-611 DHRNPLTKEAR
+611 DHRDPLTREAK
-622 TVWLPNE
+622 VLWPENV

>member
-1 MCYADKAFEVI
+1 
-12 KGRSGKMKF
+12 MKF
-21 LLTAVNAKYIHS
+21 LLVAVNAKYIHS

-39 LKRYAGEYT
+39 LKRFAGEYT

-86 GMIEKLMG
+86 GMVEKLMG

-99 MPALPVFLGGP
+99 LPKLPVFLGGP

-115 ADKLLE
+115 ADKLLR
-121 KYPYVTGIF
+121 KYPYLTGIF
-130 IGEGEATFAEVVKYY
+130 IGEGEATFAQVVKYY
-145 VTKEQV
+145 VKK
-151 EARCANPGE
+151 NPE
-160 QSAAGEKA
+160 
-168 NVSEEKHKSLEDIPG
+168 SLEDIPG
-183 LMLRSGMTPAR
+183 LMLRSGMTPER
-194 APLNLTEV
+194 KPLNLTDV

-209 APFQN
+209 APFTN

-241 FRDIN
+241 FRDIE

-273 HDHAMAVWQYLYE
+273 HDHAMAVWQYLYD

-298 AGDILREDELA
+298 AGDILREDEIA
-309 LLKKLRPGLVQFEIG
+309 LVAKMRPGLVQFEIG

-335 IRRVMDIGKLKQVV
+335 IRRVMDIEKLKQVV
-349 AAIKA
+349 AALKA
-354 GHNIHVHLDLIAGL
+354 AHNVHIHLDLIAGL
-368 PFENYDSFASSFDD
+368 PYEDYDSFARSFDD
-382 VYAMEPDQLQL
+382 VYAMEPEQLQL
-393 GFLKVLKGSH
+393 GFLKVLKGSY

-429 SFTEVCRLK
+429 SFTEICRLK

-452 FAHSLPVML
+452 FAHSLPVMI
-461 ADYAASGEGTFA
+461 ADFGQ
-473 KGAFAFYE
+473 GAFAFYE
-481 ALADFYEEQGFFVE
+481 ALADFYEGQGFFVE

-510 KTIDPQREDLYKELL
+510 KSIHPERQELYKELL
-525 TFDLYVRENAKSRPD
+525 LFDLYVRENLKSRPD
-540 FACSLQEMQ
+540 FAPDLHDLQ
-549 PDIHAF
+549 PVIHAF
-555 YKKEEKERKYLPH
+555 YKKEESERRYLPH
-568 LSGIPAPQLS
+568 LSEIPAPQLS
-578 RMTHLEPFRY
+578 RMTHLEPFSY
-588 SVWETDVSE
+588 SVWATDVSGVKRLPE
-597 IKKLAHRTFLLFDY
+597 QAFLLFDY
-611 DHRNPLTKEAR
+611 DHRDPLTREAK
-622 TVWLPNE
+622 VLWPENV

>member
-1 MCYADKAFEVI
+1 
-12 KGRSGKMKF
+12 MKF
-21 LLTAVNAKYIHS
+21 LLVAVNAKYIHS

-39 LKRYAGEYT
+39 LKRFAGEYT

-72 KPDVIGFSC
+72 KPDAIGFSC

-86 GMIEKLMG
+86 GMVEKLMG

-99 MPALPVFLGGP
+99 LPQLPVFLGGP

-115 ADKLLE
+115 ADKLLR
-121 KYPYVTGIF
+121 KYPYLTGIF
-130 IGEGEATFAEVVKYY
+130 IGEGEATFAQVVKYY
-145 VTKEQV
+145 VKKSPE
-151 EARCANPGE
+151 
-160 QSAAGEKA
+160 
-168 NVSEEKHKSLEDIPG
+168 SLEDIPG
-183 LMLRSGMTPAR
+183 LMLRSGMTPER
-194 APLNLTEV
+194 KPLNLTDV

-209 APFQN
+209 APFTN

-241 FRDIN
+241 FRDIE
-246 VVKKELAFFLEKKV
+246 VVKRELAFFLEKKV

-298 AGDILREDELA
+298 AGDILREDEIA
-309 LLKKLRPGLVQFEIG
+309 LVAKMRPGLVQFEIG

-349 AAIKA
+349 AALKA
-354 GHNIHVHLDLIAGL
+354 AHNVHIHLDLIAGL
-368 PFENYDSFASSFDD
+368 PYEDYDSFARSFDD
-382 VYAMEPDQLQL
+382 VYAMEPEQLQL
-393 GFLKVLKGSH
+393 GFLKVLKGSY

-429 SFTEVCRLK
+429 SFTEICRLK

-452 FAHSLPVML
+452 FAHSLSVMI
-461 ADYAASGEGTFA
+461 ADFGQ
-473 KGAFAFYE
+473 GAFAFYE
-481 ALADFYEEQGFFVE
+481 ALAAFYEEQGFFVE

-510 KTIDPQREDLYKELL
+510 KTIHPEREELYRELL
-525 TFDLYVRENAKSRPD
+525 LFDLYVRENLKSRPD
-540 FACSLQEMQ
+540 FAPDLHDLQSV
-549 PDIHAF
+549 IHAF
-555 YKKEEKERKYLPH
+555 YKKEESERRYLPH
-568 LSGIPAPQLS
+568 LSEIPAPQLS
-578 RMTHLEPFRY
+578 RMTHLEPFSY
-588 SVWETDVSE
+588 SVWATDVSE
-597 IKKLAHRTFLLFDY
+597 VKRLQEQAFLLFDY
-611 DHRNPLTKEAR
+611 DHRDPLTREAK
-622 TVWLPNE
+622 VLWPENV

>member
-1 MCYADKAFEVI
+1 
-12 KGRSGKMKF
+12 MKF
-21 LLTAVNAKYIHS
+21 LLVAVNAKYIHS

-39 LKRYAGEYT
+39 LKRFAGEYT

-86 GMIEKLMG
+86 GMVEKLMG

-99 MPALPVFLGGP
+99 LPKLPVFLGGP

-115 ADKLLE
+115 ANKLLR
-121 KYPYVTGIF
+121 KYPYLTGIF
-130 IGEGEATFAEVVKYY
+130 IGEGEATFAQVVKYY
-145 VTKEQV
+145 VKK
-151 EARCANPGE
+151 NPE
-160 QSAAGEKA
+160 
-168 NVSEEKHKSLEDIPG
+168 SLKDIPG
-183 LMLRSGMTPAR
+183 LMLRSGMTPER
-194 APLNLTEV
+194 KPLNLTDV

-209 APFQN
+209 APFTN

-241 FRDIN
+241 FRDIE

-273 HDHAMAVWQYLYE
+273 HDHAMAVWQYLYD

-298 AGDILREDELA
+298 AGDILREDEIA
-309 LLKKLRPGLVQFEIG
+309 LVAKMRPGLVQFEIG

-335 IRRVMDIGKLKQVV
+335 IRRVMDIEKLKQVV
-349 AAIKA
+349 AALKA
-354 GHNIHVHLDLIAGL
+354 AHNVHIHLDLIAGL
-368 PFENYDSFASSFDD
+368 PYEDYDSFARSFDD
-382 VYAMEPDQLQL
+382 VYAMEPEQLQL
-393 GFLKVLKGSH
+393 GFLKVLKGSY

-429 SFTEVCRLK
+429 SFTEICRLK

-452 FAHSLPVML
+452 FAHSLPVMI
-461 ADYAASGEGTFA
+461 ADFGQ
-473 KGAFAFYE
+473 GAFAFYE

-510 KTIDPQREDLYKELL
+510 KSIHPERQELYKELL
-525 TFDLYVRENAKSRPD
+525 LFDLYVRENLKSRPD
-540 FACSLQEMQ
+540 FAPDLHDLQ
-549 PDIHAF
+549 PVIHAF
-555 YKKEEKERKYLPH
+555 YKKEESERRYLPH
-568 LSGIPAPQLS
+568 LSEIPAPQLS
-578 RMTHLEPFRY
+578 RMTHLEPFSY
-588 SVWETDVSE
+588 SVWATDVSE
-597 IKKLAHRTFLLFDY
+597 VKRLPEQAFLLFDY
-611 DHRNPLTKEAR
+611 DHRDPLTREAK
-622 TVWLPNE
+622 VLWPENV

>member
-1 MCYADKAFEVI
+1 
-12 KGRSGKMKF
+12 MKF
-21 LLTAVNAKYIHS
+21 LLVAVNAKYIHS

-39 LKRYAGEYT
+39 LKRFAGEYT

-72 KPDVIGFSC
+72 KPDAIGFSC

-86 GMIEKLMG
+86 GMVEKLMG

-99 MPALPVFLGGP
+99 LPRLPVFLGGP

-115 ADKLLE
+115 ADKLLR
-121 KYPYVTGIF
+121 KYPYLTGIF
-130 IGEGEATFAEVVKYY
+130 IGEGEATFAQVVKYY
-145 VTKEQV
+145 VKK
-151 EARCANPGE
+151 NPE
-160 QSAAGEKA
+160 
-168 NVSEEKHKSLEDIPG
+168 SLEDIPG
-183 LMLRSGMTPAR
+183 LMLRSGMTPER
-194 APLNLTEV
+194 KPLNLTDV

-209 APFQN
+209 APFTN

-241 FRDIN
+241 FRDIE

-298 AGDILREDELA
+298 AGDILREDEIA
-309 LLKKLRPGLVQFEIG
+309 LVAKMRPGLVQFEIG

-349 AAIKA
+349 AALKA
-354 GHNIHVHLDLIAGL
+354 AHNVHIHLDLIAGL
-368 PFENYDSFASSFDD
+368 PYEDYDSFARSFDD
-382 VYAMEPDQLQL
+382 VYAMEPEQLQL
-393 GFLKVLKGSH
+393 GFLKVLKGSY

-429 SFTEVCRLK
+429 SFTEICRLK

-452 FAHSLPVML
+452 FAHSLPVMIADFGSRMAAGQQAL
-461 ADYAASGEGTFA
+461 AEEQHGRAVSGQ
-473 KGAFAFYE
+473 GAFAFYE

-510 KTIDPQREDLYKELL
+510 KTIHPEREELYRELL
-525 TFDLYVRENAKSRPD
+525 LFDLYVRENLKSRPD
-540 FACSLQEMQ
+540 FAPDLHDLQSV
-549 PDIHAF
+549 IHAF
-555 YKKEEKERKYLPH
+555 YKKEESERRYLPH
-568 LSGIPAPQLS
+568 LSEIPAPQLS
-578 RMTHLEPFRY
+578 RMTHLEPFSY
-588 SVWETDVSE
+588 SVWATDVSE
-597 IKKLAHRTFLLFDY
+597 VKKLQEQVFLLFDY
-611 DHRNPLTKEAR
+611 DHRDPLTREAK
-622 TVWLPNE
+622 VLWPENV

>member
-1 MCYADKAFEVI
+1 
-12 KGRSGKMKF
+12 MKF
-21 LLTAVNAKYIHS
+21 LLVAVNAKYIHS

-39 LKRYAGEYT
+39 LKRFAGEYT

-86 GMIEKLMG
+86 GMVEKLMG

-99 MPALPVFLGGP
+99 LPKLPVFLGGP

-115 ADKLLE
+115 ADKLLR
-121 KYPYVTGIF
+121 KYPYLTGIF
-130 IGEGEATFAEVVKYY
+130 IGEGEATFAQVVKYY
-145 VTKEQV
+145 VKK
-151 EARCANPGE
+151 NPE
-160 QSAAGEKA
+160 
-168 NVSEEKHKSLEDIPG
+168 SLEDIPG
-183 LMLRSGMTPAR
+183 LMLRSGMTPER
-194 APLNLTEV
+194 KPLNLTDV

-209 APFQN
+209 APFTN

-241 FRDIN
+241 FRDIE

-273 HDHAMAVWQYLYE
+273 HDHAMAVWQYLYD

-298 AGDILREDELA
+298 AGDILREDEIA
-309 LLKKLRPGLVQFEIG
+309 LVAKMRPGLVQFEIG

-335 IRRVMDIGKLKQVV
+335 IRRVMDIEKLKQVV
-349 AAIKA
+349 AALKA
-354 GHNIHVHLDLIAGL
+354 AHNVHIHLDLIAGL
-368 PFENYDSFASSFDD
+368 PYEDYDSFARSFDD

-429 SFTEVCRLK
+429 SFTEICRLK
-438 RIEEMVEIYYNSGQ
+438 RVEEMVEIYYNSGQ
-452 FAHSLPVML
+452 FAHSLPVMI
-461 ADYAASGEGTFA
+461 ADFGQ
-473 KGAFAFYE
+473 GAFAFYE

-510 KTIDPQREDLYKELL
+510 KTIHPERQELYKELL
-525 TFDLYVRENAKSRPD
+525 LFDLYVRENLKSRPD
-540 FACSLQEMQ
+540 FAPDLHDLQ
-549 PDIHAF
+549 PVIHAF
-555 YKKEEKERKYLPH
+555 YKKEESERRYLPH
-568 LSGIPAPQLS
+568 LSEIPAPQLS
-578 RMTHLEPFRY
+578 RMTHLEPFSY
-588 SVWETDVSE
+588 SVWATDVSE
-597 IKKLAHRTFLLFDY
+597 VKKLPEQAFLLFDY
-611 DHRNPLTKEAR
+611 DHRDPLTREAK
-622 TVWLPNE
+622 VLWPENV

>member
-1 MCYADKAFEVI
+1 
-12 KGRSGKMKF
+12 MKF
-21 LLTAVNAKYIHS
+21 LLVAVNAKYIHS

-39 LKRYAGEYT
+39 LKRFAGEYT

-72 KPDVIGFSC
+72 KPDAIGFSC

-86 GMIEKLMG
+86 GMVEKLMG

-99 MPALPVFLGGP
+99 LPRLPVFLGGP

-115 ADKLLE
+115 ADKLLR
-121 KYPYVTGIF
+121 KYPYLTGIF
-130 IGEGEATFAEVVKYY
+130 IGEGEATFAQVVKYY
-145 VTKEQV
+145 VKK
-151 EARCANPGE
+151 NPE
-160 QSAAGEKA
+160 
-168 NVSEEKHKSLEDIPG
+168 SLEDIPG
-183 LMLRSGMTPAR
+183 LMLRSGMTPER
-194 APLNLTEV
+194 KPLNLTDV

-209 APFQN
+209 APFTN

-241 FRDIN
+241 FRDIE

-298 AGDILREDELA
+298 AGDILREDEIA
-309 LLKKLRPGLVQFEIG
+309 LVAKMRPGLVQFEIG

-349 AAIKA
+349 AALKA
-354 GHNIHVHLDLIAGL
+354 AHNVHIHLDLIAGL
-368 PFENYDSFASSFDD
+368 PYEDYDSFARSFDD
-382 VYAMEPDQLQL
+382 VYAMEPEQLQL
-393 GFLKVLKGSH
+393 GFLKVLKGSY

-429 SFTEVCRLK
+429 SFTEICRLK

-452 FAHSLPVML
+452 FAHSLPVMIADFGSRMAAGQQAL
-461 ADYAASGEGTFA
+461 AEEQHGRAVSGQ
-473 KGAFAFYE
+473 GAFAFYE

-495 TPSRIYRYQALLSFA
+495 TPSQIYRYQALLSFA
-510 KTIDPQREDLYKELL
+510 KTIHPEREELYRELL
-525 TFDLYVRENAKSRPD
+525 LFDLYVRENLKSRPD
-540 FACSLQEMQ
+540 FAPDLHDLQSV
-549 PDIHAF
+549 IHAF
-555 YKKEEKERKYLPH
+555 YKKEESERRYLPH
-568 LSGIPAPQLS
+568 LSEIPAPQLS
-578 RMTHLEPFRY
+578 RMTHLEPFSY
-588 SVWETDVSE
+588 SVWATDVSE
-597 IKKLAHRTFLLFDY
+597 VKKLQEQVFLLFDY
-611 DHRNPLTKEAR
+611 DHRDPLTREAK
-622 TVWLPNE
+622 VLWPENV

>member
-1 MCYADKAFEVI
+1 
-12 KGRSGKMKF
+12 MKF
-21 LLTAVNAKYIHS
+21 LLVAVNAKYIHS

-39 LKRYAGEYT
+39 LKRFAGEYT

-86 GMIEKLMG
+86 GMVEKLMG

-99 MPALPVFLGGP
+99 LPKLPVFLGGP

-115 ADKLLE
+115 ADKLLR
-121 KYPYVTGIF
+121 KYPYLTGIF
-130 IGEGEATFAEVVKYY
+130 IGEGEATFAQVVKYY
-145 VTKEQV
+145 VKK
-151 EARCANPGE
+151 NPE
-160 QSAAGEKA
+160 
-168 NVSEEKHKSLEDIPG
+168 SLEDIPG
-183 LMLRSGMTPAR
+183 LMLRSGMTPER
-194 APLNLTEV
+194 KPLNLTDV

-209 APFQN
+209 APFTN

-241 FRDIN
+241 FRDIE

-273 HDHAMAVWQYLYE
+273 HDHAMAVWQYLYD

-298 AGDILREDELA
+298 AGDILREDEIA
-309 LLKKLRPGLVQFEIG
+309 LVAKMRPGLVQFEIG

-335 IRRVMDIGKLKQVV
+335 IRRVMDIEKLKQVV
-349 AAIKA
+349 AALKA
-354 GHNIHVHLDLIAGL
+354 AHNVHIHLDLIAGL
-368 PFENYDSFASSFDD
+368 PYEDYDSFARSFDD
-382 VYAMEPDQLQL
+382 VYAMEPEQLQL
-393 GFLKVLKGSH
+393 GFLKVLKGSY

-429 SFTEVCRLK
+429 SFTEICRLK

-452 FAHSLPVML
+452 FAHSLPVMI
-461 ADYAASGEGTFA
+461 ADSGQ
-473 KGAFAFYE
+473 GAFAFYE

-510 KTIDPQREDLYKELL
+510 KSIHPERQELYKELL
-525 TFDLYVRENAKSRPD
+525 LFDLYVRENLKSRPD
-540 FACSLQEMQ
+540 FAPDLHDLQ
-549 PDIHAF
+549 PVIHAF
-555 YKKEEKERKYLPH
+555 YKKEESERRYLPH
-568 LSGIPAPQLS
+568 LSEIPAPQLS
-578 RMTHLEPFRY
+578 RMTHLEPFSY
-588 SVWETDVSE
+588 SVWATDVSGVKRLPE
-597 IKKLAHRTFLLFDY
+597 QAFLLFDY
-611 DHRNPLTKEAR
+611 DHRDPLTREAK
-622 TVWLPNE
+622 VLWPENV

>member
-1 MCYADKAFEVI
+1 
-12 KGRSGKMKF
+12 MKF
-21 LLTAVNAKYIHS
+21 LLVAVNAKYIHS

-39 LKRYAGEYT
+39 LKRFAGEYT

-72 KPDVIGFSC
+72 KPDAIGFSC

-86 GMIEKLMG
+86 GMVEKLMG

-99 MPALPVFLGGP
+99 LPKLPVFLGGP

-115 ADKLLE
+115 ADKLLR
-121 KYPYVTGIF
+121 KYPYLTGIF
-130 IGEGEATFAEVVKYY
+130 IGEGEATFAQVVKYY
-145 VTKEQV
+145 VKK
-151 EARCANPGE
+151 NPE
-160 QSAAGEKA
+160 
-168 NVSEEKHKSLEDIPG
+168 SLEDIPG
-183 LMLRSGMTPAR
+183 LMLRSGMTPER
-194 APLNLTEV
+194 KPLNLTDV

-209 APFQN
+209 APFTN

-241 FRDIN
+241 FRDIE

-298 AGDILREDELA
+298 AGDILREDEIA
-309 LLKKLRPGLVQFEIG
+309 LVAKMRPGLVQFEIG

-335 IRRVMDIGKLKQVV
+335 IRRVMDIEKLKQVV
-349 AAIKA
+349 AALKA
-354 GHNIHVHLDLIAGL
+354 AHNVHIHLDLIAGL
-368 PFENYDSFASSFDD
+368 PYEDYDSFARSFDD
-382 VYAMEPDQLQL
+382 VYAMEPEQLQL
-393 GFLKVLKGSH
+393 GFLKVLKGSY

-429 SFTEVCRLK
+429 SFTEICRLK

-452 FAHSLPVML
+452 FAHSLPVMIS
-461 ADYAASGEGTFA
+461 DFGQ
-473 KGAFAFYE
+473 GAFAFYE

-510 KTIDPQREDLYKELL
+510 KTIHPEREELYRELL
-525 TFDLYVRENAKSRPD
+525 LFDLYVRENLKSRPD
-540 FACSLQEMQ
+540 FAPDLHDLQ
-549 PDIHAF
+549 PVIHAF
-555 YKKEEKERKYLPH
+555 YKKEESERRYLPH
-568 LSGIPAPQLS
+568 LSEIPAPQLS
-578 RMTHLEPFRY
+578 RMTHLEPFSY
-588 SVWETDVSE
+588 SVWATDVSE
-597 IKKLAHRTFLLFDY
+597 VKKLQEQAFLLFDY
-611 DHRNPLTKEAR
+611 DHRDPLTREAK
-622 TVWLPNE
+622 VLWPENV

>member
-1 MCYADKAFEVI
+1 
-12 KGRSGKMKF
+12 MKF
-21 LLTAVNAKYIHS
+21 LLVAVNAKYIHS

-39 LKRYAGEYT
+39 LKRFAGEYT

-72 KPDVIGFSC
+72 KPDAIGFSC

-86 GMIEKLMG
+86 GMVEKLMG

-99 MPALPVFLGGP
+99 LPKLPVFLGGP

-115 ADKLLE
+115 ADKLLR
-121 KYPYVTGIF
+121 KYPYLTGIF
-130 IGEGEATFAEVVKYY
+130 IGEGEATFAQVVKYY
-145 VTKEQV
+145 VKK
-151 EARCANPGE
+151 NPE
-160 QSAAGEKA
+160 
-168 NVSEEKHKSLEDIPG
+168 SLEDIPG
-183 LMLRSGMTPAR
+183 LMLRSGMTPER
-194 APLNLTEV
+194 KPLNLTDV

-209 APFQN
+209 APFTN

-241 FRDIN
+241 FRDIE

-298 AGDILREDELA
+298 AGDILREDEIA
-309 LLKKLRPGLVQFEIG
+309 LVAKMRPGLVQFEIG

-335 IRRVMDIGKLKQVV
+335 IRRVMDIEKLKQVV
-349 AAIKA
+349 AALKA
-354 GHNIHVHLDLIAGL
+354 AHNVHIHLDLIAGL
-368 PFENYDSFASSFDD
+368 PYEDYDSFARSFDD
-382 VYAMEPDQLQL
+382 VYAMEPEQLQL
-393 GFLKVLKGSH
+393 GFLKVLKGSY

-429 SFTEVCRLK
+429 SFTEICRLK

-452 FAHSLPVML
+452 FAHSLPVMI
-461 ADYAASGEGTFA
+461 ADFGQ
-473 KGAFAFYE
+473 GAFAFYE

-510 KTIDPQREDLYKELL
+510 KTIHPEREELYRELL
-525 TFDLYVRENAKSRPD
+525 LFDLYVRENLKSRPD
-540 FACSLQEMQ
+540 FAPDLHDLQ
-549 PDIHAF
+549 PVIHAF
-555 YKKEEKERKYLPH
+555 YKKEESERRYLPH
-568 LSGIPAPQLS
+568 LSEIPAPQLS
-578 RMTHLEPFRY
+578 RMTHLEPFSY
-588 SVWETDVSE
+588 SVWATDVSE
-597 IKKLAHRTFLLFDY
+597 VKKLPEQAFLLFDY
-611 DHRNPLTKEAR
+611 DHRDPLTREAK
-622 TVWLPNE
+622 VLWPENV

>member
-1 MCYADKAFEVI
+1 
-12 KGRSGKMKF
+12 MKF
-21 LLTAVNAKYIHS
+21 LLVAVNAKYIHS

-39 LKRYAGEYT
+39 LKRFAGEYT

-72 KPDVIGFSC
+72 KPDAIGFSC

-86 GMIEKLMG
+86 GMVEKLMG

-99 MPALPVFLGGP
+99 LPRLPVFLGGP

-115 ADKLLE
+115 ADKLLR
-121 KYPYVTGIF
+121 KYPYLTGIF
-130 IGEGEATFAEVVKYY
+130 IGEGEATFAQVVKYY
-145 VTKEQV
+145 VKK
-151 EARCANPGE
+151 NPE
-160 QSAAGEKA
+160 
-168 NVSEEKHKSLEDIPG
+168 SLEDIPG
-183 LMLRSGMTPAR
+183 LMLRSGMTPER
-194 APLNLTEV
+194 KPLNLTDV

-209 APFQN
+209 APFTN

-241 FRDIN
+241 FRDIE

-298 AGDILREDELA
+298 AGDILREDEIA
-309 LLKKLRPGLVQFEIG
+309 LVAKMRPGLVQFEIG

-335 IRRVMDIGKLKQVV
+335 IRRVMDIEKLKQVV
-349 AAIKA
+349 AALKA
-354 GHNIHVHLDLIAGL
+354 AHNVHIHLDLIAGL
-368 PFENYDSFASSFDD
+368 PYEDYDSFARSFDD
-382 VYAMEPDQLQL
+382 VYAMEPEQLQL
-393 GFLKVLKGSH
+393 GFLKVLKGSY

-429 SFTEVCRLK
+429 SFTEICRLK

-452 FAHSLPVML
+452 FAHSLPVMI
-461 ADYAASGEGTFA
+461 ADFGQ
-473 KGAFAFYE
+473 GAFAFYE
-481 ALADFYEEQGFFVE
+481 ALAAFYEEQGFFVE

-510 KTIDPQREDLYKELL
+510 KTIHPEREELYKELL
-525 TFDLYVRENAKSRPD
+525 LFDLYVRENLKSRPD
-540 FACSLQEMQ
+540 FAPDLHDLQ
-549 PDIHAF
+549 PVIHAF
-555 YKKEEKERKYLPH
+555 YKKEESERRYLPH
-568 LSGIPAPQLS
+568 LSEIPAPQLS
-578 RMTHLEPFRY
+578 RMTHLEPFSY
-588 SVWETDVSE
+588 SVWATGVSE
-597 IKKLAHRTFLLFDY
+597 VKKLPEQAFLLFDY
-611 DHRNPLTKEAR
+611 DHRDPLTREAK
-622 TVWLPNE
+622 VLWPENV

>member
-1 MCYADKAFEVI
+1 
-12 KGRSGKMKF
+12 MKF
-21 LLTAVNAKYIHS
+21 LLVAVNAKYIHS

-39 LKRYAGEYT
+39 LKRFAGEYT

-72 KPDVIGFSC
+72 KPDAIGFSC

-86 GMIEKLMG
+86 GMVEKLMG

-99 MPALPVFLGGP
+99 LPKLPVFLGGP

-115 ADKLLE
+115 ADKLLR
-121 KYPYVTGIF
+121 KYPYLTGIF
-130 IGEGEATFAEVVKYY
+130 IGEGEATFAQVVKYY
-145 VTKEQV
+145 VKKSPE
-151 EARCANPGE
+151 
-160 QSAAGEKA
+160 
-168 NVSEEKHKSLEDIPG
+168 SLEDIPG
-183 LMLRSGMTPAR
+183 LMLRSGMTPER
-194 APLNLTEV
+194 KPLNLTDV

-209 APFQN
+209 APFTN

-241 FRDIN
+241 FRDIE

-298 AGDILREDELA
+298 AGDILREDEIA
-309 LLKKLRPGLVQFEIG
+309 LVAKMRPGLVQFEIG

-335 IRRVMDIGKLKQVV
+335 IRRVMDIEKLKQVV
-349 AAIKA
+349 AALKA
-354 GHNIHVHLDLIAGL
+354 AHNVHIHLDLIAGL
-368 PFENYDSFASSFDD
+368 PYEDYDSFARSFDD
-382 VYAMEPDQLQL
+382 VYAMEPEQLQL
-393 GFLKVLKGSH
+393 GFLKVLKGSY

-429 SFTEVCRLK
+429 SFTEICRLK

-452 FAHSLPVML
+452 FAHSLPVMIADFGSRMAAGQQAL
-461 ADYAASGEGTFA
+461 AEEQHGRAVSGQ
-473 KGAFAFYE
+473 GAFAFYE
-481 ALADFYEEQGFFVE
+481 ALAAFYEEQGFFVE

-510 KTIDPQREDLYKELL
+510 KTIHPEREELYKELL
-525 TFDLYVRENAKSRPD
+525 LFDLYVRENLKSRPD
-540 FACSLQEMQ
+540 FAPDLHDLQ
-549 PDIHAF
+549 PVIHAF
-555 YKKEEKERKYLPH
+555 YKKEESERRYLPH
-568 LSGIPAPQLS
+568 LSEIPAPQLS
-578 RMTHLEPFRY
+578 RMTHLEPFSY
-588 SVWETDVSE
+588 SVWATDVSE
-597 IKKLAHRTFLLFDY
+597 VKRLQEQAFLLFDY
-611 DHRNPLTKEAR
+611 DHRDPLTREAK
-622 TVWLPNE
+622 VLWPENV

>member
-1 MCYADKAFEVI
+1 
-12 KGRSGKMKF
+12 MKF
-21 LLTAVNAKYIHS
+21 LLVAVNAKYIHS

-39 LKRYAGEYT
+39 LKRFAGEYT

-72 KPDVIGFSC
+72 KPDAIGFSC

-86 GMIEKLMG
+86 GMVEKLMG

-99 MPALPVFLGGP
+99 LPKLPVFLGGP

-115 ADKLLE
+115 ADKLLR
-121 KYPYVTGIF
+121 KYPYLTGIF
-130 IGEGEATFAEVVKYY
+130 IGEGEATFAQVVKYY
-145 VTKEQV
+145 VKNAQAAGE
-151 EARCANPGE
+151 EMPPGK
-160 QSAAGEKA
+160 QSAAGGEA
-168 NVSEEKHKSLEDIPG
+168 NVPDEEPESLKDIPG

-194 APLNLTEV
+194 ESLNLTDV

-209 APFQN
+209 APFTN

-241 FRDIN
+241 FRDIE

-298 AGDILREDELA
+298 AGDILREDEIA
-309 LLKKLRPGLVQFEIG
+309 LVAKMRPGLVQFEIG

-335 IRRVMDIGKLKQVV
+335 IRRVMDIEKLKQVV
-349 AAIKA
+349 AALKA
-354 GHNIHVHLDLIAGL
+354 AHNVHIHLDLIAGL
-368 PFENYDSFASSFDD
+368 PYEDYDSFARSFDD
-382 VYAMEPDQLQL
+382 VYAMEPEQLQL
-393 GFLKVLKGSH
+393 GFLKVLKGSY

-429 SFTEVCRLK
+429 SFTEICRLK

-452 FAHSLPVML
+452 FAHSLPVMIADFGSRMAAGQQAL
-461 ADYAASGEGTFA
+461 AEEQHGRAVSGQ
-473 KGAFAFYE
+473 GAFAFYE

-510 KTIDPQREDLYKELL
+510 KTIHPEREELYRELL
-525 TFDLYVRENAKSRPD
+525 LFDLYVRENLKSRPD
-540 FACSLQEMQ
+540 FAPDLHDLQ
-549 PDIHAF
+549 PVIHAF
-555 YKKEEKERKYLPH
+555 YKKEESERRYLPH
-568 LSGIPAPQLS
+568 LSEIPAPQLS
-578 RMTHLEPFRY
+578 RMTHLEPFSY
-588 SVWETDVSE
+588 SVWATDVSE
-597 IKKLAHRTFLLFDY
+597 VKRLQEQVFLLFDY
-611 DHRNPLTKEAR
+611 DHRDPLTREAK
-622 TVWLPNE
+622 VLWPENV

>member
-1 MCYADKAFEVI
+1 
-12 KGRSGKMKF
+12 MKF
-21 LLTAVNAKYIHS
+21 LLVAVNAKYIHS

-39 LKRYAGEYT
+39 LKRFAGEYT

-72 KPDVIGFSC
+72 KPDAIGFSC

-86 GMIEKLMG
+86 GMVEKLMG

-99 MPALPVFLGGP
+99 LPKLPVFLGGP

-115 ADKLLE
+115 ADKLLR
-121 KYPYVTGIF
+121 KYPYLTGIF
-130 IGEGEATFAEVVKYY
+130 IGEGEATFAQVVKYY
-145 VTKEQV
+145 VKK
-151 EARCANPGE
+151 NPE
-160 QSAAGEKA
+160 
-168 NVSEEKHKSLEDIPG
+168 SLEDIPG
-183 LMLRSGMTPAR
+183 LMLRSGMTPER
-194 APLNLTEV
+194 KPLNLTDV

-209 APFQN
+209 APFTN

-241 FRDIN
+241 FRDIE
-246 VVKKELAFFLEKKV
+246 VVKRELAFFLEKKV

-298 AGDILREDELA
+298 AGDILREDEIA
-309 LLKKLRPGLVQFEIG
+309 LVAKMRPGLVQFEIG

-335 IRRVMDIGKLKQVV
+335 IRRVMDIEKLKQVV
-349 AAIKA
+349 AALKTA
-354 GHNIHVHLDLIAGL
+354 HNVHIHLDLIAGL
-368 PFENYDSFASSFDD
+368 PYEDYDSFARSFDD
-382 VYAMEPDQLQL
+382 VYAMEPEQLQL
-393 GFLKVLKGSH
+393 GFLKVLKGSY

-429 SFTEVCRLK
+429 SFTEICRLK

-452 FAHSLPVML
+452 FAHSLPVMIADFGSRMAAGQQAL
-461 ADYAASGEGTFA
+461 AEEQHGRAVSEQ
-473 KGAFAFYE
+473 GAFAFYE
-481 ALADFYEEQGFFVE
+481 ALAAFYEEQGFFVE

-510 KTIDPQREDLYKELL
+510 KTIHPECQELYKELL
-525 TFDLYVRENAKSRPD
+525 LFDLYVRENLKSRPD
-540 FACSLQEMQ
+540 FAPDLHDLQ
-549 PDIHAF
+549 PVIHAF
-555 YKKEEKERKYLPH
+555 YKKEESERRYLPH
-568 LSGIPAPQLS
+568 LSEIPAPQLS
-578 RMTHLEPFRY
+578 RMTHLEPFSY
-588 SVWETDVSE
+588 SVWATDVSE
-597 IKKLAHRTFLLFDY
+597 VKRLPEQAFLLFDY
-611 DHRNPLTKEAR
+611 DHRDPLTREAK
-622 TVWLPNE
+622 VLWPENV

>member
-1 MCYADKAFEVI
+1 
-12 KGRSGKMKF
+12 MKF
-21 LLTAVNAKYIHS
+21 LLVAVNAKYIHS

-39 LKRYAGEYT
+39 LKRFAGEYT

-86 GMIEKLMG
+86 GMVEKLMG

-99 MPALPVFLGGP
+99 LPALPVFLGGP

-115 ADKLLE
+115 ADKLLR
-121 KYPYVTGIF
+121 KYPYLTGIF
-130 IGEGEATFAEVVKYY
+130 IGEGEATFAQVVKYY
-145 VTKEQV
+145 VKK
-151 EARCANPGE
+151 NPE
-160 QSAAGEKA
+160 
-168 NVSEEKHKSLEDIPG
+168 SLKDIPG

-194 APLNLTEV
+194 KPLNLTDV

-209 APFQN
+209 APFTN

-241 FRDIN
+241 FRDIE

-273 HDHAMAVWQYLYE
+273 HDHAMAVWQYLYD

-298 AGDILREDELA
+298 AGDILREDEIA
-309 LLKKLRPGLVQFEIG
+309 LVAKMRPGLVQFEIG

-335 IRRVMDIGKLKQVV
+335 IRRVMDIEKLKQVV
-349 AAIKA
+349 AALKA
-354 GHNIHVHLDLIAGL
+354 AHNVHIHLDLIAGL
-368 PFENYDSFASSFDD
+368 PYEDYDSFARSFDD

-429 SFTEVCRLK
+429 SFTEICRLK

-452 FAHSLPVML
+452 FAHSLPVMI
-461 ADYAASGEGTFA
+461 ADLGQ
-473 KGAFAFYE
+473 GAFAFYE
-481 ALADFYEEQGFFVE
+481 ALADFYQEQGFFVE

-510 KTIDPQREDLYKELL
+510 KSIHPERQELYKELL
-525 TFDLYVRENAKSRPD
+525 LFDLYVRENLKSRPD
-540 FACSLQEMQ
+540 FAPDLHDLQ
-549 PDIHAF
+549 PVIHAF
-555 YKKEEKERKYLPH
+555 YKKEESERRYLPH
-568 LSGIPAPQLS
+568 LSEIPAPQLS
-578 RMTHLEPFRY
+578 RMTHLEPFSY
-588 SVWETDVSE
+588 SVWATDVSE
-597 IKKLAHRTFLLFDY
+597 VKKLPEQAFLLFDY
-611 DHRNPLTKEAR
+611 DHRDPLTREAK
-622 TVWLPNE
+622 VLWPENV

>member
-1 MCYADKAFEVI
+1 
-12 KGRSGKMKF
+12 MKF
-21 LLTAVNAKYIHS
+21 LLVAVNAKYIHS

-39 LKRYAGEYT
+39 LKRFAGEYT

-72 KPDVIGFSC
+72 KPDAIGFSC

-86 GMIEKLMG
+86 GMVEKLMG

-99 MPALPVFLGGP
+99 LPQLPVFLGGP

-115 ADKLLE
+115 ADKLLR
-121 KYPYVTGIF
+121 KYPYLTGIF
-130 IGEGEATFAEVVKYY
+130 IGEGEATFAQVVKYY
-145 VTKEQV
+145 VKKSPE
-151 EARCANPGE
+151 
-160 QSAAGEKA
+160 
-168 NVSEEKHKSLEDIPG
+168 SLEDIPG
-183 LMLRSGMTPAR
+183 LMLRSGMTPER
-194 APLNLTEV
+194 KPLNLTDV

-209 APFQN
+209 APFTN

-241 FRDIN
+241 FRDIE
-246 VVKKELAFFLEKKV
+246 VVKRELAFFLEKKV

-286 HDNGVTNFHFEI
+286 HDNGVANFHFEI
-298 AGDILREDELA
+298 AGDILREDEIA
-309 LLKKLRPGLVQFEIG
+309 LVAKMRPGLVQFEIG

-335 IRRVMDIGKLKQVV
+335 IRRVMDIEKLKQVV
-349 AAIKA
+349 AALKA
-354 GHNIHVHLDLIAGL
+354 AHNVHIHLDLIAGL
-368 PFENYDSFASSFDD
+368 PYEDYDSFARSFDD
-382 VYAMEPDQLQL
+382 VYAMEPEQLQL
-393 GFLKVLKGSH
+393 GFLKVLKGSY

-429 SFTEVCRLK
+429 SFTEICRLK

-452 FAHSLPVML
+452 FAHSLPVMI
-461 ADYAASGEGTFA
+461 ADFGQ
-473 KGAFAFYE
+473 GAFAFYE

-510 KTIDPQREDLYKELL
+510 KTIHPEREELYKELL
-525 TFDLYVRENAKSRPD
+525 LFDLYVRENLKSRPD
-540 FACSLQEMQ
+540 FAPDLHDLQ
-549 PDIHAF
+549 PVIHAF
-555 YKKEEKERKYLPH
+555 YKKEESERRYLPH
-568 LSGIPAPQLS
+568 LSEIPAPQLS
-578 RMTHLEPFRY
+578 RMTHLEPFSY
-588 SVWETDVSE
+588 SVWATDVSE
-597 IKKLAHRTFLLFDY
+597 VKRLPEQAFLLFDY
-611 DHRNPLTKEAR
+611 DHRDPLTREAK
-622 TVWLPNE
+622 VLWPENV

>member
-1 MCYADKAFEVI
+1 
-12 KGRSGKMKF
+12 MKF
-21 LLTAVNAKYIHS
+21 LLVAVNAKYIHS

-39 LKRYAGEYT
+39 LKRFAGEYT

-72 KPDVIGFSC
+72 KPDAIGFSC

-86 GMIEKLMG
+86 GMVEKLMG

-99 MPALPVFLGGP
+99 LPKLPVFLGGP

-115 ADKLLE
+115 ADKLLR
-121 KYPYVTGIF
+121 KYPYLTGIF
-130 IGEGEATFAEVVKYY
+130 IGEGEATFAQVVKYY
-145 VTKEQV
+145 VKK
-151 EARCANPGE
+151 NPE
-160 QSAAGEKA
+160 
-168 NVSEEKHKSLEDIPG
+168 SLEDIPG
-183 LMLRSGMTPAR
+183 LMLRSGMTPER
-194 APLNLTEV
+194 KPLNLTDV

-209 APFQN
+209 APFTN

-241 FRDIN
+241 FRDIE

-298 AGDILREDELA
+298 AGDILREDEIA
-309 LLKKLRPGLVQFEIG
+309 LVAKMRPGLVQFEIG

-335 IRRVMDIGKLKQVV
+335 IRRVMDIEKLKQVV
-349 AAIKA
+349 AALKA
-354 GHNIHVHLDLIAGL
+354 AHNVHIHLDLIAGL
-368 PFENYDSFASSFDD
+368 PYEDYDSFARSFDD
-382 VYAMEPDQLQL
+382 VYAMEPEQLQL
-393 GFLKVLKGSH
+393 GFLKVLKGSY

-429 SFTEVCRLK
+429 SFTEICRLK

-452 FAHSLPVML
+452 FAHSLPVMIADFGSRMAAGQQAL
-461 ADYAASGEGTFA
+461 AEEQHGRAVSGQ
-473 KGAFAFYE
+473 GAFAFYE
-481 ALADFYEEQGFFVE
+481 ALAAFYEEQGFFVE

-510 KTIDPQREDLYKELL
+510 KTIHPEREELYKELL
-525 TFDLYVRENAKSRPD
+525 LFDLYVRENLKSRPD
-540 FACSLQEMQ
+540 FAPDLHDLQSV
-549 PDIHAF
+549 IHAF
-555 YKKEEKERKYLPH
+555 YKKEESERRYLPH
-568 LSGIPAPQLS
+568 LSEIPAPQLS
-578 RMTHLEPFRY
+578 RMTHLEPFSY
-588 SVWETDVSE
+588 SVWATDVSE
-597 IKKLAHRTFLLFDY
+597 VKRLQEQEFLLFDY
-611 DHRNPLTKEAR
+611 DHRDPLTREAK
-622 TVWLPNE
+622 VLWPENV

>member
-1 MCYADKAFEVI
+1 
-12 KGRSGKMKF
+12 MKF
-21 LLTAVNAKYIHS
+21 LLVAVNAKYIHS

-39 LKRYAGEYT
+39 LKRFAGEYT

-72 KPDVIGFSC
+72 KPDAIGFSC

-86 GMIEKLMG
+86 GMVEKLMG

-99 MPALPVFLGGP
+99 LPQLPVFLGGP

-115 ADKLLE
+115 ADKLLR
-121 KYPYVTGIF
+121 KYPYLTGIF
-130 IGEGEATFAEVVKYY
+130 IGEGEATFAQVVKYY
-145 VTKEQV
+145 VKK
-151 EARCANPGE
+151 NPE
-160 QSAAGEKA
+160 
-168 NVSEEKHKSLEDIPG
+168 SLEDIPG
-183 LMLRSGMTPAR
+183 LMLRSGMTPER
-194 APLNLTEV
+194 KPLNLTDV

-209 APFQN
+209 APFTN

-241 FRDIN
+241 FRDIE
-246 VVKKELAFFLEKKV
+246 VVKRELAFFLEKKV

-298 AGDILREDELA
+298 AGDILREDEIA
-309 LLKKLRPGLVQFEIG
+309 LVAKMRPGLVQFEIG

-335 IRRVMDIGKLKQVV
+335 IRRVMDIEKLKQVV
-349 AAIKA
+349 ATLKA
-354 GHNIHVHLDLIAGL
+354 AHNVHIHLDLIAGL
-368 PFENYDSFASSFDD
+368 PYEDYDSFARSFDD
-382 VYAMEPDQLQL
+382 VYAMEPEQLQL
-393 GFLKVLKGSH
+393 GFLKVLKGSY

-429 SFTEVCRLK
+429 SFTEICRLK

-452 FAHSLPVML
+452 FAHSLSVMI
-461 ADYAASGEGTFA
+461 ADFGQ
-473 KGAFAFYE
+473 GAFAFYE

-510 KTIDPQREDLYKELL
+510 KTIHPEREELYKELL
-525 TFDLYVRENAKSRPD
+525 LFDLYVRENLKSRPD
-540 FACSLQEMQ
+540 FAPDLHDLQ
-549 PDIHAF
+549 PVIHAF
-555 YKKEEKERKYLPH
+555 YKKEESERRYLPH
-568 LSGIPAPQLS
+568 LSEIPAPQLS
-578 RMTHLEPFRY
+578 RMTHLEPFSY
-588 SVWETDVSE
+588 SVWATDVSE
-597 IKKLAHRTFLLFDY
+597 VKKLQEQAFLLFDY
-611 DHRNPLTKEAR
+611 DHRDSLTREAK
-622 TVWLPNE
+622 VLWPENV

>member
-1 MCYADKAFEVI
+1 
-12 KGRSGKMKF
+12 MKF
-21 LLTAVNAKYIHS
+21 LLVAVNAKYIHS

-39 LKRYAGEYT
+39 LKRFAGEYT

-72 KPDVIGFSC
+72 KPDAIGFSC

-86 GMIEKLMG
+86 GMVEKLMG

-99 MPALPVFLGGP
+99 LPKLPVFLGGP

-115 ADKLLE
+115 ADKLLR
-121 KYPYVTGIF
+121 KYPYLTGIF
-130 IGEGEATFAEVVKYY
+130 IGEGEATFAQVVKYY
-145 VTKEQV
+145 VKKSPE
-151 EARCANPGE
+151 
-160 QSAAGEKA
+160 
-168 NVSEEKHKSLEDIPG
+168 SLEDIPG
-183 LMLRSGMTPAR
+183 LMLRSGMTPER
-194 APLNLTEV
+194 KPLNLTDV

-209 APFQN
+209 APFTN

-241 FRDIN
+241 FRDIE

-298 AGDILREDELA
+298 AGDILREDEIA
-309 LLKKLRPGLVQFEIG
+309 LVAKMRPGLVQFEIG

-335 IRRVMDIGKLKQVV
+335 IRRVMDIEKLKQVV
-349 AAIKA
+349 AALKA
-354 GHNIHVHLDLIAGL
+354 THNVHIHLDLIAGL
-368 PFENYDSFASSFDD
+368 PYEDYDSFARSFDD
-382 VYAMEPDQLQL
+382 VYAMEPEQLQL
-393 GFLKVLKGSH
+393 GFLKVLKGSY

-429 SFTEVCRLK
+429 SFTEICRLK

-452 FAHSLPVML
+452 FAHSLPVMI
-461 ADYAASGEGTFA
+461 ADFGQ
-473 KGAFAFYE
+473 GAFAFYE
-481 ALADFYEEQGFFVE
+481 ALAAFYEEQGFFVE

-510 KTIDPQREDLYKELL
+510 KTIHPEREELYKELL
-525 TFDLYVRENAKSRPD
+525 LFDLYVRENLKSRPD
-540 FACSLQEMQ
+540 FAPDLHDLQ
-549 PDIHAF
+549 PVIHAF
-555 YKKEEKERKYLPH
+555 YKKEESERRYLPH
-568 LSGIPAPQLS
+568 LSEIPAPQLS
-578 RMTHLEPFRY
+578 RMTHLEPFSY
-588 SVWETDVSE
+588 SVWATDVSE
-597 IKKLAHRTFLLFDY
+597 VKRLPEQAFLLFDY
-611 DHRNPLTKEAR
+611 DHRDPLTREAK
-622 TVWLPNE
+622 VLWPENV

>member
-1 MCYADKAFEVI
+1 
-12 KGRSGKMKF
+12 MKF
-21 LLTAVNAKYIHS
+21 LLVAVNAKYIHS

-86 GMIEKLMG
+86 GMVEKLMG
-94 ELHKL
+94 GLHKL
-99 MPALPVFLGGP
+99 LPKLPVFLGGP

-115 ADKLLE
+115 ADKLLR
-121 KYPYVTGIF
+121 KYPYLTGIF

-151 EARCANPGE
+151 EARCANLGE

-183 LMLRSGMTPAR
+183 LMLRSGMTPVR
-194 APLNLTEV
+194 KPLNLTDV

-209 APFQN
+209 APFTN

-241 FRDIN
+241 FRDIE

-273 HDHAMAVWQYLYE
+273 HDHAMAVWQYLYD

-298 AGDILREDELA
+298 AGDILREDEIA
-309 LLKKLRPGLVQFEIG
+309 LVAKMRPGLVQFEIG

-335 IRRVMDIGKLKQVV
+335 IRRVMDIEKLKQVV
-349 AAIKA
+349 AALKA
-354 GHNIHVHLDLIAGL
+354 AHNVHIHLDLIAGL
-368 PFENYDSFASSFDD
+368 PYEDYDSFARSFDD
-382 VYAMEPDQLQL
+382 VYAMEPEQLQL
-393 GFLKVLKGSH
+393 GFLKVLKGSY

-429 SFTEVCRLK
+429 SFTEICRLK

-452 FAHSLPVML
+452 FAHSLPVMIADFGSRMAAGQQAL
-461 ADYAASGEGTFA
+461 AEEQHGRAVSGQ
-473 KGAFAFYE
+473 GAFAFYE
-481 ALADFYEEQGFFVE
+481 ALAAFYEEQGFFVE

-510 KTIDPQREDLYKELL
+510 KTIHPEREELYKELL
-525 TFDLYVRENAKSRPD
+525 LFDLYVRENLKSRPD
-540 FACSLQEMQ
+540 FAPDLHDLQ
-549 PDIHAF
+549 PVIHAF
-555 YKKEEKERKYLPH
+555 YKKEESERRYLPH
-568 LSGIPAPQLS
+568 LSEIPAPQLS
-578 RMTHLEPFRY
+578 RMTHLEPFSY
-588 SVWETDVSE
+588 SVWATDVSE
-597 IKKLAHRTFLLFDY
+597 VKRLQEQAFLLFDY
-611 DHRNPLTKEAR
+611 DHRDPLTREAK
-622 TVWLPNE
+622 VLWPENV

>member
-1 MCYADKAFEVI
+1 
-12 KGRSGKMKF
+12 MKF
-21 LLTAVNAKYIHS
+21 LLVAVNAKYIHS

-39 LKRYAGEYT
+39 LKRFAGEYT

-86 GMIEKLMG
+86 GMVEKLMG

-99 MPALPVFLGGP
+99 LPKLPVFLGGP

-115 ADKLLE
+115 ADKLLR
-121 KYPYVTGIF
+121 KYPYLTGIF
-130 IGEGEATFAEVVKYY
+130 IGEGEATFAQVVKYY
-145 VTKEQV
+145 VKK
-151 EARCANPGE
+151 NPE
-160 QSAAGEKA
+160 
-168 NVSEEKHKSLEDIPG
+168 SLKDIPG
-183 LMLRSGMTPAR
+183 LMLRSGMTPER
-194 APLNLTEV
+194 KPLNLTDV

-209 APFQN
+209 APFTN

-241 FRDIN
+241 FRDIE

-273 HDHAMAVWQYLYE
+273 HDHAMAVWQYLYD

-298 AGDILREDELA
+298 AGDILREDEIA
-309 LLKKLRPGLVQFEIG
+309 LVAKMRPGLVQFEIG

-335 IRRVMDIGKLKQVV
+335 IRRVMDIEKLKQVV
-349 AAIKA
+349 AALKA
-354 GHNIHVHLDLIAGL
+354 AHNVHIHLDLIAGL
-368 PFENYDSFASSFDD
+368 PYEDYDSFARSFDD
-382 VYAMEPDQLQL
+382 VYAMEPEQLQL
-393 GFLKVLKGSH
+393 GFLKVLKGSY

-429 SFTEVCRLK
+429 SFTEICRLK

-452 FAHSLPVML
+452 FAHSLPVII
-461 ADYAASGEGTFA
+461 ADFGQ
-473 KGAFAFYE
+473 GAFAFYE

-510 KTIDPQREDLYKELL
+510 KSIHPERQELYKELL
-525 TFDLYVRENAKSRPD
+525 LFDLYVRENLKSRPD
-540 FACSLQEMQ
+540 FAPDLHDLQ
-549 PDIHAF
+549 PVIHAF
-555 YKKEEKERKYLPH
+555 YKKEESERRYLPH
-568 LSGIPAPQLS
+568 LSEIPAPQLS
-578 RMTHLEPFRY
+578 RMTHLEPFSY
-588 SVWETDVSE
+588 SVWATDVSGVKRLPE
-597 IKKLAHRTFLLFDY
+597 QAFLLFDY
-611 DHRNPLTKEAR
+611 DHRDPLTKEAK
-622 TVWLPNE
+622 VLWPENV

>member
-1 MCYADKAFEVI
+1 
-12 KGRSGKMKF
+12 MKF
-21 LLTAVNAKYIHS
+21 LLVAVNAKYIHS

-39 LKRYAGEYT
+39 LKRFAGEYT

-72 KPDVIGFSC
+72 KPDAIGFSC

-86 GMIEKLMG
+86 GMVEKLMG

-99 MPALPVFLGGP
+99 LPRLPVFLGGP

-115 ADKLLE
+115 ADKLLR
-121 KYPYVTGIF
+121 KYPYLTGIF
-130 IGEGEATFAEVVKYY
+130 IGEGEATFAQVVKYY
-145 VTKEQV
+145 VKK
-151 EARCANPGE
+151 NPE
-160 QSAAGEKA
+160 
-168 NVSEEKHKSLEDIPG
+168 SLEDIPG
-183 LMLRSGMTPAR
+183 LMLRSGMTPER
-194 APLNLTEV
+194 KPLNLTDV

-209 APFQN
+209 APFTN

-241 FRDIN
+241 FRDIE

-298 AGDILREDELA
+298 AGDILREDEIA
-309 LLKKLRPGLVQFEIG
+309 LVAKMRPGLVQFEIG

-349 AAIKA
+349 AALKA
-354 GHNIHVHLDLIAGL
+354 AHNVHIHLDLIAGL
-368 PFENYDSFASSFDD
+368 PYEDYDSFARSFDD
-382 VYAMEPDQLQL
+382 VYAMEPEQLQL
-393 GFLKVLKGSH
+393 GFLKVLKGSY

-429 SFTEVCRLK
+429 SFTEICRLK

-452 FAHSLPVML
+452 FAHSLPVMI
-461 ADYAASGEGTFA
+461 ADFGSRMAAGQQALEEEQHGRAVSGQ
-473 KGAFAFYE
+473 GAFAFYE
-481 ALADFYEEQGFFVE
+481 ALAAFYEEQGFFVE

-510 KTIDPQREDLYKELL
+510 KTIHPEREELYKELL
-525 TFDLYVRENAKSRPD
+525 LFDLYVRENLKSRPD
-540 FACSLQEMQ
+540 FASDLHDLQ
-549 PDIHAF
+549 PVIHAF
-555 YKKEEKERKYLPH
+555 YKKEESERRYLPH
-568 LSGIPAPQLS
+568 LSEIPAPQLS
-578 RMTHLEPFRY
+578 RMTHLEPFSY
-588 SVWETDVSE
+588 SVWVTDVSE
-597 IKKLAHRTFLLFDY
+597 VKRLQEQVFLLFDY
-611 DHRNPLTKEAR
+611 DHRDPLTREAK
-622 TVWLPNE
+622 VLWPENV